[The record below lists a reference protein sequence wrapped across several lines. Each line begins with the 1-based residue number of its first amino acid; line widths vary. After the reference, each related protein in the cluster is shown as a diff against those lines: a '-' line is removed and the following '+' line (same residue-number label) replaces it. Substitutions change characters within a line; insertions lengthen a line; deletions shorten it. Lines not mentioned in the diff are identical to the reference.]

1 MIKLE
6 NNYTQDKYLKYAQDV
21 ISGKQVAGK
30 LIKLS
35 CQRYLDFMNDARYE
49 FRPDKCE
56 RVLSFVGKLKHYQG
70 KCAGK
75 PFVLEEWQ
83 KWIIYSIFGFYYKD
97 SNERLVKKALLTVG
111 RKNGKAISLDT
122 NIPTPFG
129 NRLLRD
135 IHEGD
140 IIFGADGKPTRV
152 LFESEI
158 QYRPCYKILF
168 ENGEEIISADNHRW
182 LVKCRNDKKPDN
194 LVVRTTQEMYD
205 KGIYLQRK
213 DGKGKEYNWRTILTN
228 PVEYEPKE
236 YIVDPYVLGLWL
248 GDGDS
253 AGPEFTTQYQFDD
266 YKIYD
271 YVSKLYGEP
280 TIVSVKHN
288 RNAVILNYNNTRINN
303 HVSKLSSDLKKIGVF
318 KNKHIPEEYKFGS
331 VEQRL
336 SLIQGLMDT
345 DGSVASTHYHQ
356 CEFVQK
362 RKDIVDD
369 VQEIL
374 SSLGIKS
381 KIKEKYVI
389 LNGKKTGPYY
399 RLTFF
404 TDKTLPVFKMKRKYE
419 MLPEHLHKRMKY
431 NTIRD
436 IIPCETV
443 PCKCLTVDNED
454 HLFLC
459 GKQYT
464 VTHNTFLIAAIAL
477 YMLIA
482 DGEPAAQV
490 LNIANN
496 TKQAHLLFEM
506 QQKLVKCLD
515 PKHKYTKT
523 LRDSIQVPK
532 TSSYSQVL
540 SSDSS
545 GHDGSSP
552 STYILDEVHEM
563 KDSKLW
569 DVMISGTGFRVSP
582 LGICISTSGFLL
594 NGFLHNYRDVCID
607 ILEHRKEDDEQFAA
621 IYELDEEDDWKD
633 EHNWIK
639 ANPNLGVTVTKK
651 YLEGQIRSAIN
662 DSALE
667 TSVKTKN
674 FNMWVSS
681 KEIWISDDKIRKV
694 MAPVN
699 LEDYKDEECFMGVD
713 LSAVSDLTS
722 TTIMFPPNPDR
733 EVNPDKFVFKTI
745 IYLPESELTENVNS
759 YLYMIWKRENYLK
772 VTSGNVVDYDFILK
786 DQININDTN
795 YIVNVA
801 YDKWNATQWAIN
813 ATSEG
818 LPLSPYSQALGNF
831 NGPTKTLERLIRTGQ
846 VIIDNNP
853 IVRWAFSNVSLK
865 IDHHENAKPTKAND
879 EKSKKIDP
887 VISMIQSLGGY
898 LSNPRYSDGQ
908 VLTVK

>member
-1 MIKLE
+1 MINLK
-6 NNYTQDKYLKYAQDV
+6 NNYIQDKYLKYAQDV
-21 ISGKQVAGK
+21 VSGKQVAGK
-30 LIKLS
+30 LIRLS
-35 CQRYLDFMNDARYE
+35 CQRYLDLMNDTRYE

-56 RVLSFVGKLKHYQG
+56 RVLSFVSKLKHYQG

-83 KWIIYSIFGFYYKD
+83 KWIIYSIFGFYYRD

-111 RKNGKAISLDT
+111 RKNGKS
-122 NIPTPFG
+122 
-129 NRLLRD
+129 
-135 IHEGD
+135 
-140 IIFGADGKPTRV
+140 
-152 LFESEI
+152 
-158 QYRPCYKILF
+158 
-168 ENGEEIISADNHRW
+168 
-182 LVKCRNDKKPDN
+182 
-194 LVVRTTQEMYD
+194 
-205 KGIYLQRK
+205 
-213 DGKGKEYNWRTILTN
+213 
-228 PVEYEPKE
+228 
-236 YIVDPYVLGLWL
+236 
-248 GDGDS
+248 
-253 AGPEFTTQYQFDD
+253 
-266 YKIYD
+266 
-271 YVSKLYGEP
+271 
-280 TIVSVKHN
+280 
-288 RNAVILNYNNTRINN
+288 
-303 HVSKLSSDLKKIGVF
+303 
-318 KNKHIPEEYKFGS
+318 
-331 VEQRL
+331 
-336 SLIQGLMDT
+336 
-345 DGSVASTHYHQ
+345 
-356 CEFVQK
+356 
-362 RKDIVDD
+362 
-369 VQEIL
+369 
-374 SSLGIKS
+374 
-381 KIKEKYVI
+381 
-389 LNGKKTGPYY
+389 
-399 RLTFF
+399 
-404 TDKTLPVFKMKRKYE
+404 
-419 MLPEHLHKRMKY
+419 
-431 NTIRD
+431 
-436 IIPCETV
+436 
-443 PCKCLTVDNED
+443 
-454 HLFLC
+454 
-459 GKQYT
+459 
-464 VTHNTFLIAAIAL
+464 FLIAAMAL

-621 IYELDEEDDWKD
+621 IYELDDEDDWKD
-633 EHNWIK
+633 EKNWVK
-639 ANPNLGVTVTKK
+639 ANPNLDVTVTRK

-667 TSVKTKN
+667 VSVKTKN

-694 MAPVN
+694 MSPVN
-699 LEDYKDEECFMGVD
+699 LDDYKDEDCFMGVD

-722 TTIMFPPNPDR
+722 TTVMFPPNPDR
-733 EVNPDKFVFKTI
+733 EINPDKFVFKTI

-772 VTSGNVVDYDFILK
+772 VTSGNVVDYDYILK
-786 DQININDTN
+786 DQININDKN
-795 YIVNVA
+795 YVVNVA

-813 ATSEG
+813 ATEEG
-818 LPLSPYSQALGNF
+818 LPLTPYSQALGNF
-831 NGPTKTLERLIRTGQ
+831 NGPTKTLERLIRTGM
-846 VIIDNNP
+846 VVIDNNP
-853 IVRWAFSNVSLK
+853 IVRWAFSNVTLK
-865 IDHHENAKPTKAND
+865 LDQHENAKPTKANN

-898 LSNPRYSDGQ
+898 LENPRYSDGQ
-908 VLTVK
+908 VLAVK

>member
-1 MIKLE
+1 MINLK
-6 NNYTQDKYLKYAQDV
+6 NNYIQDKYLKYAQDV
-21 ISGKQVAGK
+21 VSGKQVAGK

-35 CQRYLDFMNDARYE
+35 CQRYLDFMNDTRYE

-56 RVLSFVGKLKHYQG
+56 RVLSFVSKLKHYQG

-83 KWIIYSIFGFYYKD
+83 KWIIYSIFGFYYRD

-111 RKNGKAISLDT
+111 RKNGKS
-122 NIPTPFG
+122 
-129 NRLLRD
+129 
-135 IHEGD
+135 
-140 IIFGADGKPTRV
+140 
-152 LFESEI
+152 
-158 QYRPCYKILF
+158 
-168 ENGEEIISADNHRW
+168 
-182 LVKCRNDKKPDN
+182 
-194 LVVRTTQEMYD
+194 
-205 KGIYLQRK
+205 
-213 DGKGKEYNWRTILTN
+213 
-228 PVEYEPKE
+228 
-236 YIVDPYVLGLWL
+236 
-248 GDGDS
+248 
-253 AGPEFTTQYQFDD
+253 
-266 YKIYD
+266 
-271 YVSKLYGEP
+271 
-280 TIVSVKHN
+280 
-288 RNAVILNYNNTRINN
+288 
-303 HVSKLSSDLKKIGVF
+303 
-318 KNKHIPEEYKFGS
+318 
-331 VEQRL
+331 
-336 SLIQGLMDT
+336 
-345 DGSVASTHYHQ
+345 
-356 CEFVQK
+356 
-362 RKDIVDD
+362 
-369 VQEIL
+369 
-374 SSLGIKS
+374 
-381 KIKEKYVI
+381 
-389 LNGKKTGPYY
+389 
-399 RLTFF
+399 
-404 TDKTLPVFKMKRKYE
+404 
-419 MLPEHLHKRMKY
+419 
-431 NTIRD
+431 
-436 IIPCETV
+436 
-443 PCKCLTVDNED
+443 
-454 HLFLC
+454 
-459 GKQYT
+459 
-464 VTHNTFLIAAIAL
+464 FLIAAMAL

-569 DVMISGTGFRVSP
+569 DVMVSGTGFRVSP

-621 IYELDEEDDWKD
+621 IYELDDEDDWKD
-633 EHNWIK
+633 EKNWVK
-639 ANPNLGVTVTKK
+639 ANPNLDVTVTRK

-667 TSVKTKN
+667 VSVKTKN

-694 MAPVN
+694 MSPVN
-699 LEDYKDEECFMGVD
+699 LDDYKDEDCFMGVD

-733 EVNPDKFVFKTI
+733 EINPDKFVFKTI

-772 VTSGNVVDYDFILK
+772 VTSGNVVDYDYILK
-786 DQININDTN
+786 DQININDKN
-795 YIVNVA
+795 YVVNVA

-813 ATSEG
+813 ATEEG
-818 LPLSPYSQALGNF
+818 LPLTPYSQALGNF
-831 NGPTKTLERLIRTGQ
+831 NGPTKTLERLIRTGM
-846 VIIDNNP
+846 VVIDNNP
-853 IVRWAFSNVSLK
+853 IVRWAFSNVTLK
-865 IDHHENAKPTKAND
+865 LDQHENAKPTKANND
-879 EKSKKIDP
+879 KSKKIDP

-898 LSNPRYSDGQ
+898 LENPRYSDGQ
-908 VLTVK
+908 VLAVK

>member
-97 SNERLVKKALLTVG
+97 SNERLVKKALITVG
-111 RKNGKAISLDT
+111 RKNGKSM
-122 NIPTPFG
+122 
-129 NRLLRD
+129 
-135 IHEGD
+135 
-140 IIFGADGKPTRV
+140 
-152 LFESEI
+152 
-158 QYRPCYKILF
+158 Q
-168 ENGEEIISADNHRW
+168 
-182 LVKCRNDKKPDN
+182 
-194 LVVRTTQEMYD
+194 
-205 KGIYLQRK
+205 
-213 DGKGKEYNWRTILTN
+213 
-228 PVEYEPKE
+228 
-236 YIVDPYVLGLWL
+236 
-248 GDGDS
+248 
-253 AGPEFTTQYQFDD
+253 
-266 YKIYD
+266 
-271 YVSKLYGEP
+271 
-280 TIVSVKHN
+280 
-288 RNAVILNYNNTRINN
+288 
-303 HVSKLSSDLKKIGVF
+303 
-318 KNKHIPEEYKFGS
+318 
-331 VEQRL
+331 
-336 SLIQGLMDT
+336 
-345 DGSVASTHYHQ
+345 
-356 CEFVQK
+356 
-362 RKDIVDD
+362 
-369 VQEIL
+369 
-374 SSLGIKS
+374 
-381 KIKEKYVI
+381 
-389 LNGKKTGPYY
+389 
-399 RLTFF
+399 
-404 TDKTLPVFKMKRKYE
+404 
-419 MLPEHLHKRMKY
+419 
-431 NTIRD
+431 
-436 IIPCETV
+436 
-443 PCKCLTVDNED
+443 
-454 HLFLC
+454 
-459 GKQYT
+459 
-464 VTHNTFLIAAIAL
+464 IAAMAL

-569 DVMISGTGFRVSP
+569 DVMVSGTGFRVSP

-621 IYELDEEDDWKD
+621 IYELDDEDDWKD
-633 EHNWIK
+633 EKNWVK
-639 ANPNLGVTVTKK
+639 ANPNLDVTVTRK

-667 TSVKTKN
+667 VSVKTKN

-898 LSNPRYSDGQ
+898 LENPRYSDGQ
-908 VLTVK
+908 VLAVK

>member
-1 MIKLE
+1 MINLK
-6 NNYTQDKYLKYAQDV
+6 NNYIQDKYLKYAQDV
-21 ISGKQVAGK
+21 VSGKQVAGK
-30 LIKLS
+30 LIRLS
-35 CQRYLDFMNDARYE
+35 CQRYLDLMNDTRYE

-56 RVLSFVGKLKHYQG
+56 RVLSFVSKLKHYQG

-83 KWIIYSIFGFYYKD
+83 KWIIYSIFGFYYRD

-111 RKNGKAISLDT
+111 RKNGKS
-122 NIPTPFG
+122 
-129 NRLLRD
+129 
-135 IHEGD
+135 
-140 IIFGADGKPTRV
+140 
-152 LFESEI
+152 
-158 QYRPCYKILF
+158 
-168 ENGEEIISADNHRW
+168 
-182 LVKCRNDKKPDN
+182 
-194 LVVRTTQEMYD
+194 
-205 KGIYLQRK
+205 
-213 DGKGKEYNWRTILTN
+213 
-228 PVEYEPKE
+228 
-236 YIVDPYVLGLWL
+236 
-248 GDGDS
+248 
-253 AGPEFTTQYQFDD
+253 
-266 YKIYD
+266 
-271 YVSKLYGEP
+271 
-280 TIVSVKHN
+280 
-288 RNAVILNYNNTRINN
+288 
-303 HVSKLSSDLKKIGVF
+303 
-318 KNKHIPEEYKFGS
+318 
-331 VEQRL
+331 
-336 SLIQGLMDT
+336 
-345 DGSVASTHYHQ
+345 
-356 CEFVQK
+356 
-362 RKDIVDD
+362 
-369 VQEIL
+369 
-374 SSLGIKS
+374 
-381 KIKEKYVI
+381 
-389 LNGKKTGPYY
+389 
-399 RLTFF
+399 
-404 TDKTLPVFKMKRKYE
+404 
-419 MLPEHLHKRMKY
+419 
-431 NTIRD
+431 
-436 IIPCETV
+436 
-443 PCKCLTVDNED
+443 
-454 HLFLC
+454 
-459 GKQYT
+459 
-464 VTHNTFLIAAIAL
+464 FLIAAMAL

-621 IYELDEEDDWKD
+621 IYELDDEDDWTD
-633 EHNWIK
+633 EKNWVK
-639 ANPNLGVTVTKK
+639 ANPNLDVTVTRK

-667 TSVKTKN
+667 VSVKTKN

-694 MAPVN
+694 MSPVN
-699 LEDYKDEECFMGVD
+699 LDDYKDEDCFMGVD

-733 EVNPDKFVFKTI
+733 EINPDKFVFKTI

-772 VTSGNVVDYDFILK
+772 VTSGNVVDYDYILK
-786 DQININDTN
+786 DQININDKN
-795 YIVNVA
+795 YVVNVA

-813 ATSEG
+813 ATEEG
-818 LPLSPYSQALGNF
+818 LPLTPYSQALGNF
-831 NGPTKTLERLIRTGQ
+831 NGPTKTLERLIRTGM
-846 VIIDNNP
+846 VVIDNNP
-853 IVRWAFSNVSLK
+853 IVRWAFSNVTLK
-865 IDHHENAKPTKAND
+865 LDQHENAKPTKANN

-898 LSNPRYSDGQ
+898 LENPRYSDGQ
-908 VLTVK
+908 VLAVK

>member
-1 MIKLE
+1 MINLN
-6 NNYTQDKYLKYAQDV
+6 NNYIQDKYLKYAHDV
-21 ISGKQVAGK
+21 VSGKQVAGK
-30 LIKLS
+30 LIRLA
-35 CQRYLDFMNDARYE
+35 CQRYLDLMNDTRYE

-56 RVLSFVGKLKHYQG
+56 RVLNFTSKLKHYQG

-97 SNERLVKKALLTVG
+97 SNERLVKKALITVA
-111 RKNGKAISLDT
+111 RKNGKS
-122 NIPTPFG
+122 F
-129 NRLLRD
+129 
-135 IHEGD
+135 
-140 IIFGADGKPTRV
+140 
-152 LFESEI
+152 
-158 QYRPCYKILF
+158 Q
-168 ENGEEIISADNHRW
+168 
-182 LVKCRNDKKPDN
+182 
-194 LVVRTTQEMYD
+194 
-205 KGIYLQRK
+205 
-213 DGKGKEYNWRTILTN
+213 
-228 PVEYEPKE
+228 
-236 YIVDPYVLGLWL
+236 
-248 GDGDS
+248 
-253 AGPEFTTQYQFDD
+253 
-266 YKIYD
+266 
-271 YVSKLYGEP
+271 
-280 TIVSVKHN
+280 
-288 RNAVILNYNNTRINN
+288 
-303 HVSKLSSDLKKIGVF
+303 
-318 KNKHIPEEYKFGS
+318 
-331 VEQRL
+331 
-336 SLIQGLMDT
+336 
-345 DGSVASTHYHQ
+345 
-356 CEFVQK
+356 
-362 RKDIVDD
+362 
-369 VQEIL
+369 
-374 SSLGIKS
+374 
-381 KIKEKYVI
+381 
-389 LNGKKTGPYY
+389 
-399 RLTFF
+399 
-404 TDKTLPVFKMKRKYE
+404 
-419 MLPEHLHKRMKY
+419 
-431 NTIRD
+431 
-436 IIPCETV
+436 
-443 PCKCLTVDNED
+443 
-454 HLFLC
+454 
-459 GKQYT
+459 
-464 VTHNTFLIAAIAL
+464 IAAIAL

-523 LRDSIQVPK
+523 LRDSIQVQK

-621 IYELDEEDDWKD
+621 IYELDDEDDWKD
-633 EHNWIK
+633 EKNWVK
-639 ANPNLGVTVTKK
+639 ANPNLDVTVTRK

-667 TSVKTKN
+667 VSVKTKN

-694 MAPVN
+694 MSPVN
-699 LEDYKDEECFMGVD
+699 LDDYKDEDCFMGVD

-722 TTIMFPPNPDR
+722 TTVMFPPNPDR
-733 EVNPDKFVFKTI
+733 EINPDKFVFKTI

-772 VTSGNVVDYDFILK
+772 VTSGNVVDYDYILK
-786 DQININDTN
+786 DQININDKN
-795 YIVNVA
+795 YVVNVA

-813 ATSEG
+813 ATEEG
-818 LPLSPYSQALGNF
+818 LPLTPYSQALGNF
-831 NGPTKTLERLIRTGQ
+831 NGPTKTLERLIRTGM
-846 VIIDNNP
+846 VVIDNNP
-853 IVRWAFSNVSLK
+853 IVRWAFSNVTLK
-865 IDHHENAKPTKAND
+865 LDQHENAKPTKANG

-898 LSNPRYSDGQ
+898 LENPRYSDGQ
-908 VLTVK
+908 VLAVK

>member
-1 MIKLE
+1 MINLK
-6 NNYTQDKYLKYAQDV
+6 NNYIQDKYLKYAHDV
-21 ISGKQVAGK
+21 VSGKQVAGK

-35 CQRYLDFMNDARYE
+35 CQRYLDLMNDTRYE

-56 RVLSFVGKLKHYQG
+56 RVLSFISKLKHYQG

-97 SNERLVKKALLTVG
+97 SNERLVKKALITVG
-111 RKNGKAISLDT
+111 RKNGKSM
-122 NIPTPFG
+122 
-129 NRLLRD
+129 
-135 IHEGD
+135 
-140 IIFGADGKPTRV
+140 
-152 LFESEI
+152 
-158 QYRPCYKILF
+158 Q
-168 ENGEEIISADNHRW
+168 
-182 LVKCRNDKKPDN
+182 
-194 LVVRTTQEMYD
+194 
-205 KGIYLQRK
+205 
-213 DGKGKEYNWRTILTN
+213 
-228 PVEYEPKE
+228 
-236 YIVDPYVLGLWL
+236 
-248 GDGDS
+248 
-253 AGPEFTTQYQFDD
+253 
-266 YKIYD
+266 
-271 YVSKLYGEP
+271 
-280 TIVSVKHN
+280 
-288 RNAVILNYNNTRINN
+288 
-303 HVSKLSSDLKKIGVF
+303 
-318 KNKHIPEEYKFGS
+318 
-331 VEQRL
+331 
-336 SLIQGLMDT
+336 
-345 DGSVASTHYHQ
+345 
-356 CEFVQK
+356 
-362 RKDIVDD
+362 
-369 VQEIL
+369 
-374 SSLGIKS
+374 
-381 KIKEKYVI
+381 
-389 LNGKKTGPYY
+389 
-399 RLTFF
+399 
-404 TDKTLPVFKMKRKYE
+404 
-419 MLPEHLHKRMKY
+419 
-431 NTIRD
+431 
-436 IIPCETV
+436 
-443 PCKCLTVDNED
+443 
-454 HLFLC
+454 
-459 GKQYT
+459 
-464 VTHNTFLIAAIAL
+464 IAAMAL

-621 IYELDEEDDWKD
+621 IYELDDEDDWKD
-633 EHNWIK
+633 EKNWVK
-639 ANPNLGVTVTKK
+639 ANPNLDVTVTRK
-651 YLEGQIRSAIN
+651 YLGGQIRSAIN

-667 TSVKTKN
+667 VSVKTKN

-694 MAPVN
+694 MSPVN
-699 LEDYKDEECFMGVD
+699 LDDYKDEDCFMGVD

-722 TTIMFPPNPDR
+722 TTVMFPPNPDR
-733 EVNPDKFVFKTI
+733 EINPDKFVFKTI

-772 VTSGNVVDYDFILK
+772 VTSGNVVDYDYILK
-786 DQININDTN
+786 DQININDKN
-795 YIVNVA
+795 YVVNVA

-813 ATSEG
+813 ATEEG
-818 LPLSPYSQALGNF
+818 LPLTPYSQALGNF
-831 NGPTKTLERLIRTGQ
+831 NGPTKTLERLIRTGM
-846 VIIDNNP
+846 VVIDNNP
-853 IVRWAFSNVSLK
+853 IVRWAFSNVTLK
-865 IDHHENAKPTKAND
+865 LDQHENAKPTKANN

-898 LSNPRYSDGQ
+898 LENPRYSDGQ
-908 VLTVK
+908 VLAVK

>member
-1 MIKLE
+1 MINLK
-6 NNYTQDKYLKYAQDV
+6 NNYIQDKYLKYAQDV
-21 ISGKQVAGK
+21 VSGKQVAGK
-30 LIKLS
+30 LIRLS
-35 CQRYLDFMNDARYE
+35 CQRYLDLMNDTRYE

-56 RVLSFVGKLKHYQG
+56 RVLSFVSKLKHYQG

-83 KWIIYSIFGFYYKD
+83 KWIIYSIFGFYYRD

-111 RKNGKAISLDT
+111 RKNGKS
-122 NIPTPFG
+122 
-129 NRLLRD
+129 
-135 IHEGD
+135 
-140 IIFGADGKPTRV
+140 
-152 LFESEI
+152 
-158 QYRPCYKILF
+158 
-168 ENGEEIISADNHRW
+168 
-182 LVKCRNDKKPDN
+182 
-194 LVVRTTQEMYD
+194 
-205 KGIYLQRK
+205 
-213 DGKGKEYNWRTILTN
+213 
-228 PVEYEPKE
+228 
-236 YIVDPYVLGLWL
+236 
-248 GDGDS
+248 
-253 AGPEFTTQYQFDD
+253 
-266 YKIYD
+266 
-271 YVSKLYGEP
+271 
-280 TIVSVKHN
+280 
-288 RNAVILNYNNTRINN
+288 
-303 HVSKLSSDLKKIGVF
+303 
-318 KNKHIPEEYKFGS
+318 
-331 VEQRL
+331 
-336 SLIQGLMDT
+336 
-345 DGSVASTHYHQ
+345 
-356 CEFVQK
+356 
-362 RKDIVDD
+362 
-369 VQEIL
+369 
-374 SSLGIKS
+374 
-381 KIKEKYVI
+381 
-389 LNGKKTGPYY
+389 
-399 RLTFF
+399 
-404 TDKTLPVFKMKRKYE
+404 
-419 MLPEHLHKRMKY
+419 
-431 NTIRD
+431 
-436 IIPCETV
+436 
-443 PCKCLTVDNED
+443 
-454 HLFLC
+454 
-459 GKQYT
+459 
-464 VTHNTFLIAAIAL
+464 FLIAAMAL

-621 IYELDEEDDWKD
+621 IYELDEDDDWTD
-633 EHNWIK
+633 EKNWVK
-639 ANPNLGVTVTKK
+639 ANPNLDVTVTRK

-667 TSVKTKN
+667 VSVKTKN

-694 MAPVN
+694 MSPVN
-699 LEDYKDEECFMGVD
+699 LDDYKDEDCFMGVD

-722 TTIMFPPNPDR
+722 TTVMFPPNPDR
-733 EVNPDKFVFKTI
+733 EINPDKFVFKTI

-772 VTSGNVVDYDFILK
+772 VTSGNVVDYDYILK
-786 DQININDTN
+786 DQININDKN
-795 YIVNVA
+795 YVVNVA

-813 ATSEG
+813 ATEEG
-818 LPLSPYSQALGNF
+818 LPLTPYSQALGNF
-831 NGPTKTLERLIRTGQ
+831 NGPTKTLERLIRTGM
-846 VIIDNNP
+846 VVIDNNP
-853 IVRWAFSNVSLK
+853 IVRWAFSNVTLK
-865 IDHHENAKPTKAND
+865 LDQHENAKPTKANND
-879 EKSKKIDP
+879 KSKKIDP

-898 LSNPRYSDGQ
+898 LENPRYSDGQ
-908 VLTVK
+908 VLAVK

>member
-1 MIKLE
+1 MINLK
-6 NNYTQDKYLKYAQDV
+6 NNYIQDKYLKYAQDV
-21 ISGKQVAGK
+21 VSGKQVAGK
-30 LIKLS
+30 IIRLA

-56 RVLSFVGKLKHYQG
+56 RVLSFISKLKHYQG

-97 SNERLVKKALLTVG
+97 SNERLVKKALITVG
-111 RKNGKAISLDT
+111 RKNGKSM
-122 NIPTPFG
+122 
-129 NRLLRD
+129 
-135 IHEGD
+135 
-140 IIFGADGKPTRV
+140 
-152 LFESEI
+152 
-158 QYRPCYKILF
+158 Q
-168 ENGEEIISADNHRW
+168 
-182 LVKCRNDKKPDN
+182 
-194 LVVRTTQEMYD
+194 
-205 KGIYLQRK
+205 
-213 DGKGKEYNWRTILTN
+213 
-228 PVEYEPKE
+228 
-236 YIVDPYVLGLWL
+236 
-248 GDGDS
+248 
-253 AGPEFTTQYQFDD
+253 
-266 YKIYD
+266 
-271 YVSKLYGEP
+271 
-280 TIVSVKHN
+280 
-288 RNAVILNYNNTRINN
+288 
-303 HVSKLSSDLKKIGVF
+303 
-318 KNKHIPEEYKFGS
+318 
-331 VEQRL
+331 
-336 SLIQGLMDT
+336 
-345 DGSVASTHYHQ
+345 
-356 CEFVQK
+356 
-362 RKDIVDD
+362 
-369 VQEIL
+369 
-374 SSLGIKS
+374 
-381 KIKEKYVI
+381 
-389 LNGKKTGPYY
+389 
-399 RLTFF
+399 
-404 TDKTLPVFKMKRKYE
+404 
-419 MLPEHLHKRMKY
+419 
-431 NTIRD
+431 
-436 IIPCETV
+436 
-443 PCKCLTVDNED
+443 
-454 HLFLC
+454 
-459 GKQYT
+459 
-464 VTHNTFLIAAIAL
+464 IAAMAL

-523 LRDSIQVPK
+523 LRDSIQVQK

-569 DVMISGTGFRVSP
+569 DVMVSGTGFRVSP

-621 IYELDEEDDWKD
+621 IYELDDEDDWKD
-633 EHNWIK
+633 EKNWVK
-639 ANPNLGVTVTKK
+639 ANPNLDVTVTRK

-667 TSVKTKN
+667 VSVKTKN

-694 MAPVN
+694 MSPVN
-699 LEDYKDEECFMGVD
+699 LDDYKDEDCFMGVD

-722 TTIMFPPNPDR
+722 TTVMFPPNPDR
-733 EVNPDKFVFKTI
+733 EINPDKFVFKTI

-772 VTSGNVVDYDFILK
+772 VTSGNVVDYDYILK
-786 DQININDTN
+786 DQININDKN
-795 YIVNVA
+795 YVVNVA

-813 ATSEG
+813 ATEEG
-818 LPLSPYSQALGNF
+818 LPLTPYSQALGNF
-831 NGPTKTLERLIRTGQ
+831 NGPTKTLERLIRTGM
-846 VIIDNNP
+846 VVIDNNP
-853 IVRWAFSNVSLK
+853 IVRWAFSNVTLK
-865 IDHHENAKPTKAND
+865 LDQHENAKPTKANN

-898 LSNPRYSDGQ
+898 LENPRYSDGQ
-908 VLTVK
+908 VLAVK

>member
-30 LIKLS
+30 IIRLA

-56 RVLSFVGKLKHYQG
+56 RVLSFVSKLKHYQG

-111 RKNGKAISLDT
+111 RKNGKS
-122 NIPTPFG
+122 
-129 NRLLRD
+129 
-135 IHEGD
+135 
-140 IIFGADGKPTRV
+140 
-152 LFESEI
+152 
-158 QYRPCYKILF
+158 
-168 ENGEEIISADNHRW
+168 
-182 LVKCRNDKKPDN
+182 
-194 LVVRTTQEMYD
+194 
-205 KGIYLQRK
+205 
-213 DGKGKEYNWRTILTN
+213 
-228 PVEYEPKE
+228 
-236 YIVDPYVLGLWL
+236 
-248 GDGDS
+248 
-253 AGPEFTTQYQFDD
+253 
-266 YKIYD
+266 
-271 YVSKLYGEP
+271 
-280 TIVSVKHN
+280 
-288 RNAVILNYNNTRINN
+288 
-303 HVSKLSSDLKKIGVF
+303 
-318 KNKHIPEEYKFGS
+318 
-331 VEQRL
+331 
-336 SLIQGLMDT
+336 
-345 DGSVASTHYHQ
+345 
-356 CEFVQK
+356 
-362 RKDIVDD
+362 
-369 VQEIL
+369 
-374 SSLGIKS
+374 
-381 KIKEKYVI
+381 
-389 LNGKKTGPYY
+389 
-399 RLTFF
+399 
-404 TDKTLPVFKMKRKYE
+404 
-419 MLPEHLHKRMKY
+419 
-431 NTIRD
+431 
-436 IIPCETV
+436 
-443 PCKCLTVDNED
+443 
-454 HLFLC
+454 
-459 GKQYT
+459 
-464 VTHNTFLIAAIAL
+464 FLIAAIAL

-569 DVMISGTGFRVSP
+569 DVMVSGTGFRVSP

-594 NGFLHNYRDVCID
+594 NGFLHTYRDVCID

-633 EHNWIK
+633 EHNWVK

-722 TTIMFPPNPDR
+722 TTVMFPPNPDR
-733 EVNPDKFVFKTI
+733 EINPDKFVFKTI

>member
-1 MIKLE
+1 MINLK
-6 NNYTQDKYLKYAQDV
+6 NNYIQDKYLKYAQDV
-21 ISGKQVAGK
+21 VSGKQVAGK
-30 LIKLS
+30 LIRLS
-35 CQRYLDFMNDARYE
+35 CQRYLDLMNDTRYE

-56 RVLSFVGKLKHYQG
+56 RVLSFISKLKHYQG

-97 SNERLVKKALLTVG
+97 SNERLVKKALITVG
-111 RKNGKAISLDT
+111 RKNGKSM
-122 NIPTPFG
+122 
-129 NRLLRD
+129 
-135 IHEGD
+135 
-140 IIFGADGKPTRV
+140 
-152 LFESEI
+152 
-158 QYRPCYKILF
+158 Q
-168 ENGEEIISADNHRW
+168 
-182 LVKCRNDKKPDN
+182 
-194 LVVRTTQEMYD
+194 
-205 KGIYLQRK
+205 
-213 DGKGKEYNWRTILTN
+213 
-228 PVEYEPKE
+228 
-236 YIVDPYVLGLWL
+236 
-248 GDGDS
+248 
-253 AGPEFTTQYQFDD
+253 
-266 YKIYD
+266 
-271 YVSKLYGEP
+271 
-280 TIVSVKHN
+280 
-288 RNAVILNYNNTRINN
+288 
-303 HVSKLSSDLKKIGVF
+303 
-318 KNKHIPEEYKFGS
+318 
-331 VEQRL
+331 
-336 SLIQGLMDT
+336 
-345 DGSVASTHYHQ
+345 
-356 CEFVQK
+356 
-362 RKDIVDD
+362 
-369 VQEIL
+369 
-374 SSLGIKS
+374 
-381 KIKEKYVI
+381 
-389 LNGKKTGPYY
+389 
-399 RLTFF
+399 
-404 TDKTLPVFKMKRKYE
+404 
-419 MLPEHLHKRMKY
+419 
-431 NTIRD
+431 
-436 IIPCETV
+436 
-443 PCKCLTVDNED
+443 
-454 HLFLC
+454 
-459 GKQYT
+459 
-464 VTHNTFLIAAIAL
+464 IAAMAL

-621 IYELDEEDDWKD
+621 IYELDDEDDWKD
-633 EHNWIK
+633 EKNWVK
-639 ANPNLGVTVTKK
+639 ANPNLDVTVTRK

-667 TSVKTKN
+667 VSVKTKN

-694 MAPVN
+694 MSPVN
-699 LEDYKDEECFMGVD
+699 LDDYKDEDCFMGVD

-733 EVNPDKFVFKTI
+733 KINPDKFVFKTI

-772 VTSGNVVDYDFILK
+772 VTSGNVVDYDYILK
-786 DQININDTN
+786 DQININDKN
-795 YIVNVA
+795 YVVNVA

-813 ATSEG
+813 ATEEG
-818 LPLSPYSQALGNF
+818 LPLTPYSQALGNF
-831 NGPTKTLERLIRTGQ
+831 NGPTKTLERLIRTGM
-846 VIIDNNP
+846 VVIDNNP
-853 IVRWAFSNVSLK
+853 IVRWAFSNVTLK
-865 IDHHENAKPTKAND
+865 LDQHENAKPTKANN

-898 LSNPRYSDGQ
+898 LENPRYSDGQ
-908 VLTVK
+908 VLAVK

>member
-1 MIKLE
+1 MINLK
-6 NNYTQDKYLKYAQDV
+6 NNYIQDKYLKYAQDV
-21 ISGKQVAGK
+21 VSGKQVAGK
-30 LIKLS
+30 IIRLA
-35 CQRYLDFMNDARYE
+35 CRRYLDFMNDTRYE

-56 RVLSFVGKLKHYQG
+56 RVLSFISKLKHYQG

-83 KWIIYSIFGFYYKD
+83 KWIIYSIFGFYYKG
-97 SNERLVKKALLTVG
+97 SNERLVKKALITVG
-111 RKNGKAISLDT
+111 RKNGKSM
-122 NIPTPFG
+122 
-129 NRLLRD
+129 
-135 IHEGD
+135 
-140 IIFGADGKPTRV
+140 
-152 LFESEI
+152 
-158 QYRPCYKILF
+158 Q
-168 ENGEEIISADNHRW
+168 
-182 LVKCRNDKKPDN
+182 
-194 LVVRTTQEMYD
+194 
-205 KGIYLQRK
+205 
-213 DGKGKEYNWRTILTN
+213 
-228 PVEYEPKE
+228 
-236 YIVDPYVLGLWL
+236 
-248 GDGDS
+248 
-253 AGPEFTTQYQFDD
+253 
-266 YKIYD
+266 
-271 YVSKLYGEP
+271 
-280 TIVSVKHN
+280 
-288 RNAVILNYNNTRINN
+288 
-303 HVSKLSSDLKKIGVF
+303 
-318 KNKHIPEEYKFGS
+318 
-331 VEQRL
+331 
-336 SLIQGLMDT
+336 
-345 DGSVASTHYHQ
+345 
-356 CEFVQK
+356 
-362 RKDIVDD
+362 
-369 VQEIL
+369 
-374 SSLGIKS
+374 
-381 KIKEKYVI
+381 
-389 LNGKKTGPYY
+389 
-399 RLTFF
+399 
-404 TDKTLPVFKMKRKYE
+404 
-419 MLPEHLHKRMKY
+419 
-431 NTIRD
+431 
-436 IIPCETV
+436 
-443 PCKCLTVDNED
+443 
-454 HLFLC
+454 
-459 GKQYT
+459 
-464 VTHNTFLIAAIAL
+464 IAAIAL

-621 IYELDEEDDWKD
+621 IYELDDEDDWKD
-633 EHNWIK
+633 EKNWVK
-639 ANPNLGVTVTKK
+639 ANPNLDVTVTRK

-667 TSVKTKN
+667 VSVKTKN

-694 MAPVN
+694 MSPVN
-699 LEDYKDEECFMGVD
+699 LDDYKDEDCFMGVD

-722 TTIMFPPNPDR
+722 TTVMFPPNPDR
-733 EVNPDKFVFKTI
+733 KINPDKFVFKTI

-772 VTSGNVVDYDFILK
+772 VTSGNVVDYDYILK
-786 DQININDTN
+786 DQININDKN
-795 YIVNVA
+795 YVVNVA

-813 ATSEG
+813 ATEEG
-818 LPLSPYSQALGNF
+818 LPLTPYSQALGNF
-831 NGPTKTLERLIRTGQ
+831 NGPTKTLERLIRTGM
-846 VIIDNNP
+846 VVIDNNP
-853 IVRWAFSNVSLK
+853 IVRWAFSNVTLK
-865 IDHHENAKPTKAND
+865 LDQHENAKPTKANN

-898 LSNPRYSDGQ
+898 LENPRYSDGQ
-908 VLTVK
+908 VLAVK

>member
-56 RVLSFVGKLKHYQG
+56 RVLSFVSKLKHYQG

-97 SNERLVKKALLTVG
+97 SNERLVKKALITVG
-111 RKNGKAISLDT
+111 RKNGKSM
-122 NIPTPFG
+122 
-129 NRLLRD
+129 
-135 IHEGD
+135 
-140 IIFGADGKPTRV
+140 
-152 LFESEI
+152 
-158 QYRPCYKILF
+158 Q
-168 ENGEEIISADNHRW
+168 
-182 LVKCRNDKKPDN
+182 
-194 LVVRTTQEMYD
+194 
-205 KGIYLQRK
+205 
-213 DGKGKEYNWRTILTN
+213 
-228 PVEYEPKE
+228 
-236 YIVDPYVLGLWL
+236 
-248 GDGDS
+248 
-253 AGPEFTTQYQFDD
+253 
-266 YKIYD
+266 
-271 YVSKLYGEP
+271 
-280 TIVSVKHN
+280 
-288 RNAVILNYNNTRINN
+288 
-303 HVSKLSSDLKKIGVF
+303 
-318 KNKHIPEEYKFGS
+318 
-331 VEQRL
+331 
-336 SLIQGLMDT
+336 
-345 DGSVASTHYHQ
+345 
-356 CEFVQK
+356 
-362 RKDIVDD
+362 
-369 VQEIL
+369 
-374 SSLGIKS
+374 
-381 KIKEKYVI
+381 
-389 LNGKKTGPYY
+389 
-399 RLTFF
+399 
-404 TDKTLPVFKMKRKYE
+404 
-419 MLPEHLHKRMKY
+419 
-431 NTIRD
+431 
-436 IIPCETV
+436 
-443 PCKCLTVDNED
+443 
-454 HLFLC
+454 
-459 GKQYT
+459 
-464 VTHNTFLIAAIAL
+464 IAAIAL

-569 DVMISGTGFRVSP
+569 DVMVSGTGFRVSP
-582 LGICISTSGFLL
+582 LGICISTSGFYL

-713 LSAVSDLTS
+713 LSSVSDLTS

>member
-1 MIKLE
+1 MINLK

-21 ISGKQVAGK
+21 VSGKQVAGK
-30 LIKLS
+30 LIRLS
-35 CQRYLDFMNDARYE
+35 CQRYLDLMNDTRYE

-56 RVLSFVGKLKHYQG
+56 RVLSFISKLKHYQG

-97 SNERLVKKALLTVG
+97 SNERLVKKALITVG
-111 RKNGKAISLDT
+111 RKNGKSM
-122 NIPTPFG
+122 
-129 NRLLRD
+129 
-135 IHEGD
+135 
-140 IIFGADGKPTRV
+140 
-152 LFESEI
+152 
-158 QYRPCYKILF
+158 Q
-168 ENGEEIISADNHRW
+168 
-182 LVKCRNDKKPDN
+182 
-194 LVVRTTQEMYD
+194 
-205 KGIYLQRK
+205 
-213 DGKGKEYNWRTILTN
+213 
-228 PVEYEPKE
+228 
-236 YIVDPYVLGLWL
+236 
-248 GDGDS
+248 
-253 AGPEFTTQYQFDD
+253 
-266 YKIYD
+266 
-271 YVSKLYGEP
+271 
-280 TIVSVKHN
+280 
-288 RNAVILNYNNTRINN
+288 
-303 HVSKLSSDLKKIGVF
+303 
-318 KNKHIPEEYKFGS
+318 
-331 VEQRL
+331 
-336 SLIQGLMDT
+336 
-345 DGSVASTHYHQ
+345 
-356 CEFVQK
+356 
-362 RKDIVDD
+362 
-369 VQEIL
+369 
-374 SSLGIKS
+374 
-381 KIKEKYVI
+381 
-389 LNGKKTGPYY
+389 
-399 RLTFF
+399 
-404 TDKTLPVFKMKRKYE
+404 
-419 MLPEHLHKRMKY
+419 
-431 NTIRD
+431 
-436 IIPCETV
+436 
-443 PCKCLTVDNED
+443 
-454 HLFLC
+454 
-459 GKQYT
+459 
-464 VTHNTFLIAAIAL
+464 IAAMAL

-569 DVMISGTGFRVSP
+569 DVMVSGTGFRVSP

-621 IYELDEEDDWKD
+621 IYELDEDDDWTD
-633 EHNWIK
+633 EKNWVK
-639 ANPNLGVTVTKK
+639 ANPNLDVTVTRK

-667 TSVKTKN
+667 VSVKTKN

-694 MAPVN
+694 MSSVN
-699 LEDYKDEECFMGVD
+699 LDDYKDEDCFMGVD

-722 TTIMFPPNPDR
+722 TTVMFPPNPDR
-733 EVNPDKFVFKTI
+733 EINPDKFVFKTI

-772 VTSGNVVDYDFILK
+772 VTSGNVVDYDYILK
-786 DQININDTN
+786 DQININDKN
-795 YIVNVA
+795 YVVNVA

-813 ATSEG
+813 ATEEG
-818 LPLSPYSQALGNF
+818 LPLTPYSQALGNF
-831 NGPTKTLERLIRTGQ
+831 NGPTKTLERLIRTGM
-846 VIIDNNP
+846 VVIDNNP
-853 IVRWAFSNVSLK
+853 IVRWAFSNVTLK
-865 IDHHENAKPTKAND
+865 LDQHENAKPTKANND
-879 EKSKKIDP
+879 KSKKIDP

-898 LSNPRYSDGQ
+898 LENPRYSDGQ
-908 VLTVK
+908 VLAVK

>member
-1 MIKLE
+1 MINLK
-6 NNYTQDKYLKYAQDV
+6 NNYIQDKYLKYAQDV
-21 ISGKQVAGK
+21 VSGKQVAGK
-30 LIKLS
+30 LIRLS
-35 CQRYLDFMNDARYE
+35 CQRYLDLMNDTRYE

-56 RVLSFVGKLKHYQG
+56 RVLSFVSKLKHYQG

-83 KWIIYSIFGFYYKD
+83 KWIIYSIFGFYYRD

-111 RKNGKAISLDT
+111 RKNGKS
-122 NIPTPFG
+122 
-129 NRLLRD
+129 
-135 IHEGD
+135 
-140 IIFGADGKPTRV
+140 
-152 LFESEI
+152 
-158 QYRPCYKILF
+158 
-168 ENGEEIISADNHRW
+168 
-182 LVKCRNDKKPDN
+182 
-194 LVVRTTQEMYD
+194 
-205 KGIYLQRK
+205 
-213 DGKGKEYNWRTILTN
+213 
-228 PVEYEPKE
+228 
-236 YIVDPYVLGLWL
+236 
-248 GDGDS
+248 
-253 AGPEFTTQYQFDD
+253 
-266 YKIYD
+266 
-271 YVSKLYGEP
+271 
-280 TIVSVKHN
+280 
-288 RNAVILNYNNTRINN
+288 
-303 HVSKLSSDLKKIGVF
+303 
-318 KNKHIPEEYKFGS
+318 
-331 VEQRL
+331 
-336 SLIQGLMDT
+336 
-345 DGSVASTHYHQ
+345 
-356 CEFVQK
+356 
-362 RKDIVDD
+362 
-369 VQEIL
+369 
-374 SSLGIKS
+374 
-381 KIKEKYVI
+381 
-389 LNGKKTGPYY
+389 
-399 RLTFF
+399 
-404 TDKTLPVFKMKRKYE
+404 
-419 MLPEHLHKRMKY
+419 
-431 NTIRD
+431 
-436 IIPCETV
+436 
-443 PCKCLTVDNED
+443 
-454 HLFLC
+454 
-459 GKQYT
+459 
-464 VTHNTFLIAAIAL
+464 FLIAAIAL

-621 IYELDEEDDWKD
+621 IYELDEDDDWKD
-633 EHNWIK
+633 EKNWVK
-639 ANPNLGVTVTKK
+639 ANPNLDVTVTRK

-667 TSVKTKN
+667 VSVKTKN

-694 MAPVN
+694 MSPVN
-699 LEDYKDEECFMGVD
+699 LDDYKDEDCFMGVD

-722 TTIMFPPNPDR
+722 TTVMFPPNPDR
-733 EVNPDKFVFKTI
+733 EINPDKFIFKTI

-772 VTSGNVVDYDFILK
+772 VTSGNVVDYDYILK
-786 DQININDTN
+786 DQININDKN
-795 YIVNVA
+795 YVVNVA

-813 ATSEG
+813 ATEEG
-818 LPLSPYSQALGNF
+818 LPLTPYSQALGNF
-831 NGPTKTLERLIRTGQ
+831 NGPTKTLERLIRTGM
-846 VIIDNNP
+846 VVIDNNP
-853 IVRWAFSNVSLK
+853 IVRWAFSNVTLK
-865 IDHHENAKPTKAND
+865 LDQHENAKPTKANN

-898 LSNPRYSDGQ
+898 LENPRYSDGQ
-908 VLTVK
+908 VLAVK

>member
-1 MIKLE
+1 MINLK
-6 NNYTQDKYLKYAQDV
+6 NNYIQDKYLKYAQDV
-21 ISGKQVAGK
+21 VSGKQVAGK
-30 LIKLS
+30 IIRLA

-56 RVLSFVGKLKHYQG
+56 RVLSFISKLKHYQG

-97 SNERLVKKALLTVG
+97 SNERLVKKALITVA
-111 RKNGKAISLDT
+111 RKNGKS
-122 NIPTPFG
+122 F
-129 NRLLRD
+129 
-135 IHEGD
+135 
-140 IIFGADGKPTRV
+140 
-152 LFESEI
+152 
-158 QYRPCYKILF
+158 Q
-168 ENGEEIISADNHRW
+168 
-182 LVKCRNDKKPDN
+182 
-194 LVVRTTQEMYD
+194 
-205 KGIYLQRK
+205 
-213 DGKGKEYNWRTILTN
+213 
-228 PVEYEPKE
+228 
-236 YIVDPYVLGLWL
+236 
-248 GDGDS
+248 
-253 AGPEFTTQYQFDD
+253 
-266 YKIYD
+266 
-271 YVSKLYGEP
+271 
-280 TIVSVKHN
+280 
-288 RNAVILNYNNTRINN
+288 
-303 HVSKLSSDLKKIGVF
+303 
-318 KNKHIPEEYKFGS
+318 
-331 VEQRL
+331 
-336 SLIQGLMDT
+336 
-345 DGSVASTHYHQ
+345 
-356 CEFVQK
+356 
-362 RKDIVDD
+362 
-369 VQEIL
+369 
-374 SSLGIKS
+374 
-381 KIKEKYVI
+381 
-389 LNGKKTGPYY
+389 
-399 RLTFF
+399 
-404 TDKTLPVFKMKRKYE
+404 
-419 MLPEHLHKRMKY
+419 
-431 NTIRD
+431 
-436 IIPCETV
+436 
-443 PCKCLTVDNED
+443 
-454 HLFLC
+454 
-459 GKQYT
+459 
-464 VTHNTFLIAAIAL
+464 IAAIAL

-607 ILEHRKEDDEQFAA
+607 ILEHRKEDDEQFSA

-633 EHNWIK
+633 ENNWIK
-639 ANPNLGVTVTKK
+639 ANPNLDVTVTRK

-667 TSVKTKN
+667 VSVKTKN

-694 MAPVN
+694 MSPVN
-699 LEDYKDEECFMGVD
+699 LDDYKDEDCFMGVD

-733 EVNPDKFVFKTI
+733 EINPDKFVFKTI

-772 VTSGNVVDYDFILK
+772 VTSGNVVDYNYILK
-786 DQININDTN
+786 DQININDKN
-795 YIVNVA
+795 YVVNVA

-813 ATSEG
+813 ATEEG
-818 LPLSPYSQALGNF
+818 LPLTPYSQALGNF
-831 NGPTKTLERLIRTGQ
+831 NGPTKTLERLIRTGM
-846 VIIDNNP
+846 VVIDNNP
-853 IVRWAFSNVSLK
+853 IVRWAFSNVTLK
-865 IDHHENAKPTKAND
+865 LDQHENVKPTKANND
-879 EKSKKIDP
+879 KSKKIDP

-898 LSNPRYSDGQ
+898 LENPRYSDGQ
-908 VLTVK
+908 VLAVK

>member
-1 MIKLE
+1 MINLK
-6 NNYTQDKYLKYAQDV
+6 NNYIQDKYLKYAHDV
-21 ISGKQVAGK
+21 VSGKQVAGK

-35 CQRYLDFMNDARYE
+35 CQRYLDLMNDTRYE

-56 RVLSFVGKLKHYQG
+56 RVLSFVSKLKHYQG

-83 KWIIYSIFGFYYKD
+83 KWIIYSIFGFYYRD

-111 RKNGKAISLDT
+111 RKNGKS
-122 NIPTPFG
+122 
-129 NRLLRD
+129 
-135 IHEGD
+135 
-140 IIFGADGKPTRV
+140 
-152 LFESEI
+152 
-158 QYRPCYKILF
+158 
-168 ENGEEIISADNHRW
+168 
-182 LVKCRNDKKPDN
+182 
-194 LVVRTTQEMYD
+194 
-205 KGIYLQRK
+205 
-213 DGKGKEYNWRTILTN
+213 
-228 PVEYEPKE
+228 
-236 YIVDPYVLGLWL
+236 
-248 GDGDS
+248 
-253 AGPEFTTQYQFDD
+253 
-266 YKIYD
+266 
-271 YVSKLYGEP
+271 
-280 TIVSVKHN
+280 
-288 RNAVILNYNNTRINN
+288 
-303 HVSKLSSDLKKIGVF
+303 
-318 KNKHIPEEYKFGS
+318 
-331 VEQRL
+331 
-336 SLIQGLMDT
+336 
-345 DGSVASTHYHQ
+345 
-356 CEFVQK
+356 
-362 RKDIVDD
+362 
-369 VQEIL
+369 
-374 SSLGIKS
+374 
-381 KIKEKYVI
+381 
-389 LNGKKTGPYY
+389 
-399 RLTFF
+399 
-404 TDKTLPVFKMKRKYE
+404 
-419 MLPEHLHKRMKY
+419 
-431 NTIRD
+431 
-436 IIPCETV
+436 
-443 PCKCLTVDNED
+443 
-454 HLFLC
+454 
-459 GKQYT
+459 
-464 VTHNTFLIAAIAL
+464 FLIAAMAL

-569 DVMISGTGFRVSP
+569 DVMVSGTGFRVSP

-621 IYELDEEDDWKD
+621 IYELDDEDDWKD
-633 EHNWIK
+633 EKNWVK
-639 ANPNLGVTVTKK
+639 ANPNLDVTVTRK

-667 TSVKTKN
+667 VSVKTKN

-694 MAPVN
+694 MSPVN
-699 LEDYKDEECFMGVD
+699 LDDYKDEDCFMGVD

-722 TTIMFPPNPDR
+722 TTVMFPPNPDR
-733 EVNPDKFVFKTI
+733 EINPDKFVFKTI

-772 VTSGNVVDYDFILK
+772 VTSGNVVDYDYILK
-786 DQININDTN
+786 DQININDKN
-795 YIVNVA
+795 YVVNVA

-813 ATSEG
+813 ATEEG
-818 LPLSPYSQALGNF
+818 LPLTPYSQALGNF
-831 NGPTKTLERLIRTGQ
+831 NGPTKTLERLIRTGM
-846 VIIDNNP
+846 VVIDNNP
-853 IVRWAFSNVSLK
+853 IVRWAFSNVTLK
-865 IDHHENAKPTKAND
+865 LDQHENAKPTKANN

-898 LSNPRYSDGQ
+898 LENPRYSDGQ
-908 VLTVK
+908 VLAVK

>member
-1 MIKLE
+1 MINLK
-6 NNYTQDKYLKYAQDV
+6 NNYIQDKYLKYAQDV
-21 ISGKQVAGK
+21 VSGKQVAGK

-35 CQRYLDFMNDARYE
+35 CQRYLDLMNDTRYE

-56 RVLSFVGKLKHYQG
+56 RVLSFVSKLKHYQG

-83 KWIIYSIFGFYYKD
+83 KWIIYSIFGFYYRD

-111 RKNGKAISLDT
+111 RKNGKS
-122 NIPTPFG
+122 
-129 NRLLRD
+129 
-135 IHEGD
+135 
-140 IIFGADGKPTRV
+140 
-152 LFESEI
+152 
-158 QYRPCYKILF
+158 
-168 ENGEEIISADNHRW
+168 
-182 LVKCRNDKKPDN
+182 
-194 LVVRTTQEMYD
+194 
-205 KGIYLQRK
+205 
-213 DGKGKEYNWRTILTN
+213 
-228 PVEYEPKE
+228 
-236 YIVDPYVLGLWL
+236 
-248 GDGDS
+248 
-253 AGPEFTTQYQFDD
+253 
-266 YKIYD
+266 
-271 YVSKLYGEP
+271 
-280 TIVSVKHN
+280 
-288 RNAVILNYNNTRINN
+288 
-303 HVSKLSSDLKKIGVF
+303 
-318 KNKHIPEEYKFGS
+318 
-331 VEQRL
+331 
-336 SLIQGLMDT
+336 
-345 DGSVASTHYHQ
+345 
-356 CEFVQK
+356 
-362 RKDIVDD
+362 
-369 VQEIL
+369 
-374 SSLGIKS
+374 
-381 KIKEKYVI
+381 
-389 LNGKKTGPYY
+389 
-399 RLTFF
+399 
-404 TDKTLPVFKMKRKYE
+404 
-419 MLPEHLHKRMKY
+419 
-431 NTIRD
+431 
-436 IIPCETV
+436 
-443 PCKCLTVDNED
+443 
-454 HLFLC
+454 
-459 GKQYT
+459 
-464 VTHNTFLIAAIAL
+464 FLIAAMAL

-621 IYELDEEDDWKD
+621 IYELDDEDDWKD
-633 EHNWIK
+633 EKNWVK
-639 ANPNLGVTVTKK
+639 ANPNLGVTVTRK

-667 TSVKTKN
+667 VSVKTKN

-694 MAPVN
+694 MSPVN
-699 LEDYKDEECFMGVD
+699 LDDYKDEDCFMGVD

-722 TTIMFPPNPDR
+722 TTVMFPPNPDR
-733 EVNPDKFVFKTI
+733 EINPDKFVFKTI

-772 VTSGNVVDYDFILK
+772 VTSGNVVDYDYILK
-786 DQININDTN
+786 DQININDKN
-795 YIVNVA
+795 YVVNVA

-813 ATSEG
+813 ATEEG
-818 LPLSPYSQALGNF
+818 LPLTPYSQALGNF
-831 NGPTKTLERLIRTGQ
+831 NGPTKTLERLIRTGM
-846 VIIDNNP
+846 VVIDNNP
-853 IVRWAFSNVSLK
+853 IVRWAFSNVTLK
-865 IDHHENAKPTKAND
+865 LDQHENAKPTKANN

-898 LSNPRYSDGQ
+898 LENPRYSDGQ
-908 VLTVK
+908 VLAVK

>member
-1 MIKLE
+1 MINLK
-6 NNYTQDKYLKYAQDV
+6 NNYIQDKYLKYAHDV
-21 ISGKQVAGK
+21 VSGKQVAGK

-35 CQRYLDFMNDARYE
+35 CQRYLDLMNDTRYE

-56 RVLSFVGKLKHYQG
+56 RVLSFVSKLKHYQG

-111 RKNGKAISLDT
+111 RKNGKS
-122 NIPTPFG
+122 
-129 NRLLRD
+129 
-135 IHEGD
+135 
-140 IIFGADGKPTRV
+140 
-152 LFESEI
+152 
-158 QYRPCYKILF
+158 
-168 ENGEEIISADNHRW
+168 
-182 LVKCRNDKKPDN
+182 
-194 LVVRTTQEMYD
+194 
-205 KGIYLQRK
+205 
-213 DGKGKEYNWRTILTN
+213 
-228 PVEYEPKE
+228 
-236 YIVDPYVLGLWL
+236 
-248 GDGDS
+248 
-253 AGPEFTTQYQFDD
+253 
-266 YKIYD
+266 
-271 YVSKLYGEP
+271 
-280 TIVSVKHN
+280 
-288 RNAVILNYNNTRINN
+288 
-303 HVSKLSSDLKKIGVF
+303 
-318 KNKHIPEEYKFGS
+318 
-331 VEQRL
+331 
-336 SLIQGLMDT
+336 
-345 DGSVASTHYHQ
+345 
-356 CEFVQK
+356 
-362 RKDIVDD
+362 
-369 VQEIL
+369 
-374 SSLGIKS
+374 
-381 KIKEKYVI
+381 
-389 LNGKKTGPYY
+389 
-399 RLTFF
+399 
-404 TDKTLPVFKMKRKYE
+404 
-419 MLPEHLHKRMKY
+419 
-431 NTIRD
+431 
-436 IIPCETV
+436 
-443 PCKCLTVDNED
+443 
-454 HLFLC
+454 
-459 GKQYT
+459 
-464 VTHNTFLIAAIAL
+464 FLIAAMAL

-621 IYELDEEDDWKD
+621 IYELDDEDDWKD
-633 EHNWIK
+633 EKNWVK
-639 ANPNLGVTVTKK
+639 ANPNLDVTVTRK

-667 TSVKTKN
+667 VSVKTKN

-694 MAPVN
+694 MSPVN
-699 LEDYKDEECFMGVD
+699 LDDYKNEDCFMGVD

-722 TTIMFPPNPDR
+722 TTVMFPPNPYR
-733 EVNPDKFVFKTI
+733 KINPDKFVFKTI

-772 VTSGNVVDYDFILK
+772 VTSGNVVDYDYILK
-786 DQININDTN
+786 DQINIKDKN
-795 YIVNVA
+795 YVVNVA

-813 ATSEG
+813 ATEER
-818 LPLSPYSQALGNF
+818 LPLTPYSQALGNF
-831 NGPTKTLERLIRTGQ
+831 NGPTKTLERLIRTGM
-846 VIIDNNP
+846 VVIDNNP
-853 IVRWAFSNVSLK
+853 IVRWAFSNVTLK
-865 IDHHENAKPTKAND
+865 LDQHENAKPTKANGD
-879 EKSKKIDP
+879 KSKKIDP

-898 LSNPRYSDGQ
+898 LENPRYSDGQ
-908 VLTVK
+908 VLAVK

>member
-1 MIKLE
+1 MINLK
-6 NNYTQDKYLKYAQDV
+6 NNYIQDKYLKYAQDV
-21 ISGKQVAGK
+21 VSGKQVAGK

-35 CQRYLDFMNDARYE
+35 CQRYLDFMNDTRYE

-56 RVLSFVGKLKHYQG
+56 RVLSFVSKLKHYQG

-83 KWIIYSIFGFYYKD
+83 KWIIYSIFGFYYRD

-111 RKNGKAISLDT
+111 RKNGKS
-122 NIPTPFG
+122 
-129 NRLLRD
+129 
-135 IHEGD
+135 
-140 IIFGADGKPTRV
+140 
-152 LFESEI
+152 
-158 QYRPCYKILF
+158 
-168 ENGEEIISADNHRW
+168 
-182 LVKCRNDKKPDN
+182 
-194 LVVRTTQEMYD
+194 
-205 KGIYLQRK
+205 
-213 DGKGKEYNWRTILTN
+213 
-228 PVEYEPKE
+228 
-236 YIVDPYVLGLWL
+236 
-248 GDGDS
+248 
-253 AGPEFTTQYQFDD
+253 
-266 YKIYD
+266 
-271 YVSKLYGEP
+271 
-280 TIVSVKHN
+280 
-288 RNAVILNYNNTRINN
+288 
-303 HVSKLSSDLKKIGVF
+303 
-318 KNKHIPEEYKFGS
+318 
-331 VEQRL
+331 
-336 SLIQGLMDT
+336 
-345 DGSVASTHYHQ
+345 
-356 CEFVQK
+356 
-362 RKDIVDD
+362 
-369 VQEIL
+369 
-374 SSLGIKS
+374 
-381 KIKEKYVI
+381 
-389 LNGKKTGPYY
+389 
-399 RLTFF
+399 
-404 TDKTLPVFKMKRKYE
+404 
-419 MLPEHLHKRMKY
+419 
-431 NTIRD
+431 
-436 IIPCETV
+436 
-443 PCKCLTVDNED
+443 
-454 HLFLC
+454 
-459 GKQYT
+459 
-464 VTHNTFLIAAIAL
+464 FLIAAIAL

-569 DVMISGTGFRVSP
+569 DVMVSGTGFRVSP

-621 IYELDEEDDWKD
+621 IYELDDEDDWKD
-633 EHNWIK
+633 EKNWVK
-639 ANPNLGVTVTKK
+639 ANPNLDVTVTRK

-667 TSVKTKN
+667 VSVKTKN

-694 MAPVN
+694 MSPVN
-699 LEDYKDEECFMGVD
+699 LDDYKDEDCFMGVD

-733 EVNPDKFVFKTI
+733 EINPDKFVFKTI

-772 VTSGNVVDYDFILK
+772 VTSGNVVDYDYILK
-786 DQININDTN
+786 DQININDKN
-795 YIVNVA
+795 YVVNVA

-813 ATSEG
+813 ATEEG
-818 LPLSPYSQALGNF
+818 LPLTPYSQALGNF
-831 NGPTKTLERLIRTGQ
+831 NGPTKTLERLIRTGM
-846 VIIDNNP
+846 VVIDNNP
-853 IVRWAFSNVSLK
+853 IVRWAFSNVTLK
-865 IDHHENAKPTKAND
+865 LDQHENAKPTKANND
-879 EKSKKIDP
+879 KSKKIDP

-898 LSNPRYSDGQ
+898 LENPRYSDGQ
-908 VLTVK
+908 VLAVK

>member
-6 NNYTQDKYLKYAQDV
+6 NNYIQDKYLKYAQDV
-21 ISGKQVAGK
+21 VSGKQVAGK
-30 LIKLS
+30 IIRLA
-35 CQRYLDFMNDARYE
+35 CRRYLDFMNDARYE

-56 RVLSFVGKLKHYQG
+56 RVLSFISKLKHYQG

-83 KWIIYSIFGFYYKD
+83 KWIIYSIFGFYYKG
-97 SNERLVKKALLTVG
+97 SNERLVKKALITVG
-111 RKNGKAISLDT
+111 RKNGKSM
-122 NIPTPFG
+122 
-129 NRLLRD
+129 
-135 IHEGD
+135 
-140 IIFGADGKPTRV
+140 
-152 LFESEI
+152 
-158 QYRPCYKILF
+158 Q
-168 ENGEEIISADNHRW
+168 
-182 LVKCRNDKKPDN
+182 
-194 LVVRTTQEMYD
+194 
-205 KGIYLQRK
+205 
-213 DGKGKEYNWRTILTN
+213 
-228 PVEYEPKE
+228 
-236 YIVDPYVLGLWL
+236 
-248 GDGDS
+248 
-253 AGPEFTTQYQFDD
+253 
-266 YKIYD
+266 
-271 YVSKLYGEP
+271 
-280 TIVSVKHN
+280 
-288 RNAVILNYNNTRINN
+288 
-303 HVSKLSSDLKKIGVF
+303 
-318 KNKHIPEEYKFGS
+318 
-331 VEQRL
+331 
-336 SLIQGLMDT
+336 
-345 DGSVASTHYHQ
+345 
-356 CEFVQK
+356 
-362 RKDIVDD
+362 
-369 VQEIL
+369 
-374 SSLGIKS
+374 
-381 KIKEKYVI
+381 
-389 LNGKKTGPYY
+389 
-399 RLTFF
+399 
-404 TDKTLPVFKMKRKYE
+404 
-419 MLPEHLHKRMKY
+419 
-431 NTIRD
+431 
-436 IIPCETV
+436 
-443 PCKCLTVDNED
+443 
-454 HLFLC
+454 
-459 GKQYT
+459 
-464 VTHNTFLIAAIAL
+464 IAAIAL

-621 IYELDEEDDWKD
+621 IYELDDEDDWKD
-633 EHNWIK
+633 EKNWVK
-639 ANPNLGVTVTKK
+639 ANPNLDVTVTRK

-667 TSVKTKN
+667 VSVKTKN

-694 MAPVN
+694 MSPVN
-699 LEDYKDEECFMGVD
+699 LDDYKDEDCFMGVD

-722 TTIMFPPNPDR
+722 TTVMFPPNPDR
-733 EVNPDKFVFKTI
+733 EINPDKFVFKTI

-772 VTSGNVVDYDFILK
+772 VTSGNVVDYDYILK
-786 DQININDTN
+786 DQININDKN
-795 YIVNVA
+795 YVVNVA

-813 ATSEG
+813 ATEEG
-818 LPLSPYSQALGNF
+818 LPLTPYSQALGNF
-831 NGPTKTLERLIRTGQ
+831 NGPTKTLERLIRTGM
-846 VIIDNNP
+846 VVIDNNP
-853 IVRWAFSNVSLK
+853 IVRWAFSNVTLK
-865 IDHHENAKPTKAND
+865 LDQHENAKPTKANN

-898 LSNPRYSDGQ
+898 LENPRYSDGQ
-908 VLTVK
+908 VLAVK

>member
-1 MIKLE
+1 MINLK
-6 NNYTQDKYLKYAQDV
+6 NNYIQDKYLKYAQDV
-21 ISGKQVAGK
+21 VSGKQVAGK

-35 CQRYLDFMNDARYE
+35 CQRYLDLMNDTRYE

-56 RVLSFVGKLKHYQG
+56 RVLSFVSKLKHYQG

-83 KWIIYSIFGFYYKD
+83 KWIIYSIFGFYYRD

-111 RKNGKAISLDT
+111 RKNGKS
-122 NIPTPFG
+122 
-129 NRLLRD
+129 
-135 IHEGD
+135 
-140 IIFGADGKPTRV
+140 
-152 LFESEI
+152 
-158 QYRPCYKILF
+158 
-168 ENGEEIISADNHRW
+168 
-182 LVKCRNDKKPDN
+182 
-194 LVVRTTQEMYD
+194 
-205 KGIYLQRK
+205 
-213 DGKGKEYNWRTILTN
+213 
-228 PVEYEPKE
+228 
-236 YIVDPYVLGLWL
+236 
-248 GDGDS
+248 
-253 AGPEFTTQYQFDD
+253 
-266 YKIYD
+266 
-271 YVSKLYGEP
+271 
-280 TIVSVKHN
+280 
-288 RNAVILNYNNTRINN
+288 
-303 HVSKLSSDLKKIGVF
+303 
-318 KNKHIPEEYKFGS
+318 
-331 VEQRL
+331 
-336 SLIQGLMDT
+336 
-345 DGSVASTHYHQ
+345 
-356 CEFVQK
+356 
-362 RKDIVDD
+362 
-369 VQEIL
+369 
-374 SSLGIKS
+374 
-381 KIKEKYVI
+381 
-389 LNGKKTGPYY
+389 
-399 RLTFF
+399 
-404 TDKTLPVFKMKRKYE
+404 
-419 MLPEHLHKRMKY
+419 
-431 NTIRD
+431 
-436 IIPCETV
+436 
-443 PCKCLTVDNED
+443 
-454 HLFLC
+454 
-459 GKQYT
+459 
-464 VTHNTFLIAAIAL
+464 FLIAAMAL

-621 IYELDEEDDWKD
+621 IYELDDEDDWKD
-633 EHNWIK
+633 EKNWVK
-639 ANPNLGVTVTKK
+639 ANPNLDVTVTRK

-667 TSVKTKN
+667 VSVKTKN

-694 MAPVN
+694 MSPVN
-699 LEDYKDEECFMGVD
+699 LDDYKDEDCFMGVD

-722 TTIMFPPNPDR
+722 TTVMFPPNPDR
-733 EVNPDKFVFKTI
+733 EINPDKFVFKTI

-772 VTSGNVVDYDFILK
+772 VTSGNVVDYDYILK
-786 DQININDTN
+786 DQININDKN
-795 YIVNVA
+795 YVVNVA

-813 ATSEG
+813 ATEEG
-818 LPLSPYSQALGNF
+818 LPLTPYSQALGNF
-831 NGPTKTLERLIRTGQ
+831 NGPTKTLERLIRTGM
-846 VIIDNNP
+846 VVIDNNP
-853 IVRWAFSNVSLK
+853 IVRWAFSNVTLK
-865 IDHHENAKPTKAND
+865 LDQHENAKPTKANN

-898 LSNPRYSDGQ
+898 LENPRYSDGQ
-908 VLTVK
+908 VLAVK

>member
-1 MIKLE
+1 MINLK

-21 ISGKQVAGK
+21 VSGKQVAGK
-30 LIKLS
+30 IIRLA
-35 CQRYLDFMNDARYE
+35 CQRYLDFMNDTRYE

-56 RVLSFVGKLKHYQG
+56 RVLSFISKLKHYQG

-83 KWIIYSIFGFYYKD
+83 KWIIYSIFGFYYKG
-97 SNERLVKKALLTVG
+97 SNERLVKKALITVG
-111 RKNGKAISLDT
+111 RKNGKSM
-122 NIPTPFG
+122 
-129 NRLLRD
+129 
-135 IHEGD
+135 
-140 IIFGADGKPTRV
+140 
-152 LFESEI
+152 
-158 QYRPCYKILF
+158 Q
-168 ENGEEIISADNHRW
+168 
-182 LVKCRNDKKPDN
+182 
-194 LVVRTTQEMYD
+194 
-205 KGIYLQRK
+205 
-213 DGKGKEYNWRTILTN
+213 
-228 PVEYEPKE
+228 
-236 YIVDPYVLGLWL
+236 
-248 GDGDS
+248 
-253 AGPEFTTQYQFDD
+253 
-266 YKIYD
+266 
-271 YVSKLYGEP
+271 
-280 TIVSVKHN
+280 
-288 RNAVILNYNNTRINN
+288 
-303 HVSKLSSDLKKIGVF
+303 
-318 KNKHIPEEYKFGS
+318 
-331 VEQRL
+331 
-336 SLIQGLMDT
+336 
-345 DGSVASTHYHQ
+345 
-356 CEFVQK
+356 
-362 RKDIVDD
+362 
-369 VQEIL
+369 
-374 SSLGIKS
+374 
-381 KIKEKYVI
+381 
-389 LNGKKTGPYY
+389 
-399 RLTFF
+399 
-404 TDKTLPVFKMKRKYE
+404 
-419 MLPEHLHKRMKY
+419 
-431 NTIRD
+431 
-436 IIPCETV
+436 
-443 PCKCLTVDNED
+443 
-454 HLFLC
+454 
-459 GKQYT
+459 
-464 VTHNTFLIAAIAL
+464 IAAIAL

-621 IYELDEEDDWKD
+621 IYELDDEDDWKD
-633 EHNWIK
+633 EKNWVK
-639 ANPNLGVTVTKK
+639 ANPNLDVTVTRK

-667 TSVKTKN
+667 VSVKTKN

-694 MAPVN
+694 MSPVN
-699 LEDYKDEECFMGVD
+699 LDDYKDEDCFMGVD

-722 TTIMFPPNPDR
+722 TTVMFPPNPDR
-733 EVNPDKFVFKTI
+733 EINPDKFVFKTI

-772 VTSGNVVDYDFILK
+772 VTSGNVVDYDYILK
-786 DQININDTN
+786 DQININDKN
-795 YIVNVA
+795 YVVNVA

-813 ATSEG
+813 ATEEG
-818 LPLSPYSQALGNF
+818 LPLTPYSQALGNF
-831 NGPTKTLERLIRTGQ
+831 NGPTKTLERLIRTGM
-846 VIIDNNP
+846 VVIDNNP
-853 IVRWAFSNVSLK
+853 IVRWAFSNVTLK
-865 IDHHENAKPTKAND
+865 LDQHENAKPTKANN

-898 LSNPRYSDGQ
+898 LENPRYSDGQ
-908 VLTVK
+908 VLAVK

>member
-1 MIKLE
+1 MINLK
-6 NNYTQDKYLKYAQDV
+6 NNYIQDKYLKYAQDV
-21 ISGKQVAGK
+21 VSGKQVAGK

-35 CQRYLDFMNDARYE
+35 CQRYLDLMNDTRYE

-56 RVLSFVGKLKHYQG
+56 RVLSFVSKLKHYQG

-83 KWIIYSIFGFYYKD
+83 KWIIYSIFGFYYRD

-111 RKNGKAISLDT
+111 RKNGKS
-122 NIPTPFG
+122 
-129 NRLLRD
+129 
-135 IHEGD
+135 
-140 IIFGADGKPTRV
+140 
-152 LFESEI
+152 
-158 QYRPCYKILF
+158 
-168 ENGEEIISADNHRW
+168 
-182 LVKCRNDKKPDN
+182 
-194 LVVRTTQEMYD
+194 
-205 KGIYLQRK
+205 
-213 DGKGKEYNWRTILTN
+213 
-228 PVEYEPKE
+228 
-236 YIVDPYVLGLWL
+236 
-248 GDGDS
+248 
-253 AGPEFTTQYQFDD
+253 
-266 YKIYD
+266 
-271 YVSKLYGEP
+271 
-280 TIVSVKHN
+280 
-288 RNAVILNYNNTRINN
+288 
-303 HVSKLSSDLKKIGVF
+303 
-318 KNKHIPEEYKFGS
+318 
-331 VEQRL
+331 
-336 SLIQGLMDT
+336 
-345 DGSVASTHYHQ
+345 
-356 CEFVQK
+356 
-362 RKDIVDD
+362 
-369 VQEIL
+369 
-374 SSLGIKS
+374 
-381 KIKEKYVI
+381 
-389 LNGKKTGPYY
+389 
-399 RLTFF
+399 
-404 TDKTLPVFKMKRKYE
+404 
-419 MLPEHLHKRMKY
+419 
-431 NTIRD
+431 
-436 IIPCETV
+436 
-443 PCKCLTVDNED
+443 
-454 HLFLC
+454 
-459 GKQYT
+459 
-464 VTHNTFLIAAIAL
+464 FLIAAMAL

-621 IYELDEEDDWKD
+621 IYELDDEDDWKD
-633 EHNWIK
+633 EKNWVK
-639 ANPNLGVTVTKK
+639 ANPNLDVTVTRK

-667 TSVKTKN
+667 VSVKTKN

-694 MAPVN
+694 MSPVN
-699 LEDYKDEECFMGVD
+699 LEDYKDEDCFMGVD

-722 TTIMFPPNPDR
+722 TTVMFPPNPDR
-733 EVNPDKFVFKTI
+733 EINPDKFVFKTI

-772 VTSGNVVDYDFILK
+772 VTSGNVVDYDYILK
-786 DQININDTN
+786 DQININDKN
-795 YIVNVA
+795 YVVNVA

-813 ATSEG
+813 ATEEG
-818 LPLSPYSQALGNF
+818 LPLTPYSQALGNF
-831 NGPTKTLERLIRTGQ
+831 NGPTKTLERLIRTGM
-846 VIIDNNP
+846 VVIDNNP
-853 IVRWAFSNVSLK
+853 IVRWAFSNVTLK
-865 IDHHENAKPTKAND
+865 LDQHENAKPTKANN

-898 LSNPRYSDGQ
+898 LENPRYSDGQ
-908 VLTVK
+908 VLAVK

>member
-6 NNYTQDKYLKYAQDV
+6 NNYIQDKYLKYAQDV
-21 ISGKQVAGK
+21 VSGKQVAGK

-35 CQRYLDFMNDARYE
+35 CQRYLDLMNDTRYE

-56 RVLSFVGKLKHYQG
+56 RVLNFVSKLKHYQG

-83 KWIIYSIFGFYYKD
+83 KWIIYSIFGFYYRD

-111 RKNGKAISLDT
+111 RKNGKS
-122 NIPTPFG
+122 
-129 NRLLRD
+129 
-135 IHEGD
+135 
-140 IIFGADGKPTRV
+140 
-152 LFESEI
+152 
-158 QYRPCYKILF
+158 
-168 ENGEEIISADNHRW
+168 
-182 LVKCRNDKKPDN
+182 
-194 LVVRTTQEMYD
+194 
-205 KGIYLQRK
+205 
-213 DGKGKEYNWRTILTN
+213 
-228 PVEYEPKE
+228 
-236 YIVDPYVLGLWL
+236 
-248 GDGDS
+248 
-253 AGPEFTTQYQFDD
+253 
-266 YKIYD
+266 
-271 YVSKLYGEP
+271 
-280 TIVSVKHN
+280 
-288 RNAVILNYNNTRINN
+288 
-303 HVSKLSSDLKKIGVF
+303 
-318 KNKHIPEEYKFGS
+318 
-331 VEQRL
+331 
-336 SLIQGLMDT
+336 
-345 DGSVASTHYHQ
+345 
-356 CEFVQK
+356 
-362 RKDIVDD
+362 
-369 VQEIL
+369 
-374 SSLGIKS
+374 
-381 KIKEKYVI
+381 
-389 LNGKKTGPYY
+389 
-399 RLTFF
+399 
-404 TDKTLPVFKMKRKYE
+404 
-419 MLPEHLHKRMKY
+419 
-431 NTIRD
+431 
-436 IIPCETV
+436 
-443 PCKCLTVDNED
+443 
-454 HLFLC
+454 
-459 GKQYT
+459 
-464 VTHNTFLIAAIAL
+464 FLIAAMAL

-621 IYELDEEDDWKD
+621 IYELDDEDDWKD
-633 EHNWIK
+633 EKNWVK
-639 ANPNLGVTVTKK
+639 ANPNLDVTVTRK

-667 TSVKTKN
+667 VSVKTKN

-694 MAPVN
+694 MSSVN
-699 LEDYKDEECFMGVD
+699 LDDYKDEDCFMGVD

-722 TTIMFPPNPDR
+722 TTVMFPPNPDR
-733 EVNPDKFVFKTI
+733 EINPDKFVFKTI

-772 VTSGNVVDYDFILK
+772 VTSGNVVDYDYILK
-786 DQININDTN
+786 DQININDKN
-795 YIVNVA
+795 YVVNVA

-813 ATSEG
+813 ATEEG
-818 LPLSPYSQALGNF
+818 LPLTPYSQALGNF
-831 NGPTKTLERLIRTGQ
+831 NGPTKTLERLIRTGM
-846 VIIDNNP
+846 VVIDNNP
-853 IVRWAFSNVSLK
+853 IVRWAFSNVTLK
-865 IDHHENAKPTKAND
+865 LDQHENAKPTKANND
-879 EKSKKIDP
+879 KSKKIDP

-898 LSNPRYSDGQ
+898 LENPRYSDGQ
-908 VLTVK
+908 VLAVK

>member
-30 LIKLS
+30 IIRLA

-56 RVLSFVGKLKHYQG
+56 RVLSFVSKLKHYQG

-97 SNERLVKKALLTVG
+97 SNERLVKKALITVG
-111 RKNGKAISLDT
+111 RKNGKSM
-122 NIPTPFG
+122 
-129 NRLLRD
+129 
-135 IHEGD
+135 
-140 IIFGADGKPTRV
+140 
-152 LFESEI
+152 
-158 QYRPCYKILF
+158 Q
-168 ENGEEIISADNHRW
+168 
-182 LVKCRNDKKPDN
+182 
-194 LVVRTTQEMYD
+194 
-205 KGIYLQRK
+205 
-213 DGKGKEYNWRTILTN
+213 
-228 PVEYEPKE
+228 
-236 YIVDPYVLGLWL
+236 
-248 GDGDS
+248 
-253 AGPEFTTQYQFDD
+253 
-266 YKIYD
+266 
-271 YVSKLYGEP
+271 
-280 TIVSVKHN
+280 
-288 RNAVILNYNNTRINN
+288 
-303 HVSKLSSDLKKIGVF
+303 
-318 KNKHIPEEYKFGS
+318 
-331 VEQRL
+331 
-336 SLIQGLMDT
+336 
-345 DGSVASTHYHQ
+345 
-356 CEFVQK
+356 
-362 RKDIVDD
+362 
-369 VQEIL
+369 
-374 SSLGIKS
+374 
-381 KIKEKYVI
+381 
-389 LNGKKTGPYY
+389 
-399 RLTFF
+399 
-404 TDKTLPVFKMKRKYE
+404 
-419 MLPEHLHKRMKY
+419 
-431 NTIRD
+431 
-436 IIPCETV
+436 
-443 PCKCLTVDNED
+443 
-454 HLFLC
+454 
-459 GKQYT
+459 
-464 VTHNTFLIAAIAL
+464 IAAIAL

-594 NGFLHNYRDVCID
+594 NGFLHTYRDVCID

-633 EHNWIK
+633 EHNWVK

-722 TTIMFPPNPDR
+722 TTVMFPPNPDR
-733 EVNPDKFVFKTI
+733 EINPDKFVFKTI

-865 IDHHENAKPTKAND
+865 IDHHENVKPTKAND

>member
-1 MIKLE
+1 MINLK
-6 NNYTQDKYLKYAQDV
+6 NNYIQDKYLKYAHDV
-21 ISGKQVAGK
+21 VSGKQVAGK

-35 CQRYLDFMNDARYE
+35 CQRYLDLMNDTRYE

-56 RVLSFVGKLKHYQG
+56 RVLSFVSKLKHYQG

-83 KWIIYSIFGFYYKD
+83 KWIIYSIFGFYYRD

-111 RKNGKAISLDT
+111 RKNGKS
-122 NIPTPFG
+122 
-129 NRLLRD
+129 
-135 IHEGD
+135 
-140 IIFGADGKPTRV
+140 
-152 LFESEI
+152 
-158 QYRPCYKILF
+158 
-168 ENGEEIISADNHRW
+168 
-182 LVKCRNDKKPDN
+182 
-194 LVVRTTQEMYD
+194 
-205 KGIYLQRK
+205 
-213 DGKGKEYNWRTILTN
+213 
-228 PVEYEPKE
+228 
-236 YIVDPYVLGLWL
+236 
-248 GDGDS
+248 
-253 AGPEFTTQYQFDD
+253 
-266 YKIYD
+266 
-271 YVSKLYGEP
+271 
-280 TIVSVKHN
+280 
-288 RNAVILNYNNTRINN
+288 
-303 HVSKLSSDLKKIGVF
+303 
-318 KNKHIPEEYKFGS
+318 
-331 VEQRL
+331 
-336 SLIQGLMDT
+336 
-345 DGSVASTHYHQ
+345 
-356 CEFVQK
+356 
-362 RKDIVDD
+362 
-369 VQEIL
+369 
-374 SSLGIKS
+374 
-381 KIKEKYVI
+381 
-389 LNGKKTGPYY
+389 
-399 RLTFF
+399 
-404 TDKTLPVFKMKRKYE
+404 
-419 MLPEHLHKRMKY
+419 
-431 NTIRD
+431 
-436 IIPCETV
+436 
-443 PCKCLTVDNED
+443 
-454 HLFLC
+454 
-459 GKQYT
+459 
-464 VTHNTFLIAAIAL
+464 FLIAAMAL

-569 DVMISGTGFRVSP
+569 DVMVSGTGFRVSP

-621 IYELDEEDDWKD
+621 IYELDDEDDWKD
-633 EHNWIK
+633 EKNWVK
-639 ANPNLGVTVTKK
+639 ANPNLDVTVTRK

-667 TSVKTKN
+667 VSVKTKN

-694 MAPVN
+694 MSPVN
-699 LEDYKDEECFMGVD
+699 LDDYKDEDCFMGVD

-733 EVNPDKFVFKTI
+733 EINPDKFVFKTI

-772 VTSGNVVDYDFILK
+772 VTSGNVVDYDYILK
-786 DQININDTN
+786 DQININDKN
-795 YIVNVA
+795 YVVNVA

-813 ATSEG
+813 ATEEG
-818 LPLSPYSQALGNF
+818 LPLTPYSQALGNF
-831 NGPTKTLERLIRTGQ
+831 NGPTKTLERLIRTGM
-846 VIIDNNP
+846 VVIDNNP
-853 IVRWAFSNVSLK
+853 IVRWAFSNVTLK
-865 IDHHENAKPTKAND
+865 LDQHENAKPTKANN

-898 LSNPRYSDGQ
+898 LENPRYSDGQ
-908 VLTVK
+908 VLAVK

>member
-1 MIKLE
+1 MINLK
-6 NNYTQDKYLKYAQDV
+6 NNYIQDKYLKYAQDV
-21 ISGKQVAGK
+21 VSGKQVAGK
-30 LIKLS
+30 LIRLS
-35 CQRYLDFMNDARYE
+35 CQRYLDLMNDTRYE

-56 RVLSFVGKLKHYQG
+56 RVLSFVSKLKHYQG

-83 KWIIYSIFGFYYKD
+83 KWIIYSIFGFYYRD

-111 RKNGKAISLDT
+111 RKNGKS
-122 NIPTPFG
+122 
-129 NRLLRD
+129 
-135 IHEGD
+135 
-140 IIFGADGKPTRV
+140 
-152 LFESEI
+152 
-158 QYRPCYKILF
+158 
-168 ENGEEIISADNHRW
+168 
-182 LVKCRNDKKPDN
+182 
-194 LVVRTTQEMYD
+194 
-205 KGIYLQRK
+205 
-213 DGKGKEYNWRTILTN
+213 
-228 PVEYEPKE
+228 
-236 YIVDPYVLGLWL
+236 
-248 GDGDS
+248 
-253 AGPEFTTQYQFDD
+253 
-266 YKIYD
+266 
-271 YVSKLYGEP
+271 
-280 TIVSVKHN
+280 
-288 RNAVILNYNNTRINN
+288 
-303 HVSKLSSDLKKIGVF
+303 
-318 KNKHIPEEYKFGS
+318 
-331 VEQRL
+331 
-336 SLIQGLMDT
+336 
-345 DGSVASTHYHQ
+345 
-356 CEFVQK
+356 
-362 RKDIVDD
+362 
-369 VQEIL
+369 
-374 SSLGIKS
+374 
-381 KIKEKYVI
+381 
-389 LNGKKTGPYY
+389 
-399 RLTFF
+399 
-404 TDKTLPVFKMKRKYE
+404 
-419 MLPEHLHKRMKY
+419 
-431 NTIRD
+431 
-436 IIPCETV
+436 
-443 PCKCLTVDNED
+443 
-454 HLFLC
+454 
-459 GKQYT
+459 
-464 VTHNTFLIAAIAL
+464 FLIAAMAL

-569 DVMISGTGFRVSP
+569 DVMVSGTGFRVSP

-621 IYELDEEDDWKD
+621 IYELDDEDDWKD
-633 EHNWIK
+633 EKNWVK
-639 ANPNLGVTVTKK
+639 ANPNLDVTVTRK

-667 TSVKTKN
+667 VSVKTKN

-694 MAPVN
+694 MSPVN
-699 LEDYKDEECFMGVD
+699 LDDYKDEDCFMGVD

-733 EVNPDKFVFKTI
+733 EINPDKFVFKTI
-745 IYLPESELTENVNS
+745 IYLPESELTENVNR

-772 VTSGNVVDYDFILK
+772 VTSGNVVDYDYILK
-786 DQININDTN
+786 DQININDKN
-795 YIVNVA
+795 YVVNVA

-813 ATSEG
+813 ATEEG
-818 LPLSPYSQALGNF
+818 LPLTPYSQALGNF
-831 NGPTKTLERLIRTGQ
+831 NGPTKTLERLIRTGM
-846 VIIDNNP
+846 VVIDNNP
-853 IVRWAFSNVSLK
+853 IVRWAFSNVTLK
-865 IDHHENAKPTKAND
+865 LDQHENAKPTKANN

-898 LSNPRYSDGQ
+898 LENPRYSDGQ
-908 VLTVK
+908 VLAVK

>member
-1 MIKLE
+1 MINLK
-6 NNYTQDKYLKYAQDV
+6 NNYIQDKYLKYAHDV
-21 ISGKQVAGK
+21 VSGKQVAGK

-35 CQRYLDFMNDARYE
+35 CQRYLDLMNDTRYE

-56 RVLSFVGKLKHYQG
+56 RVLSFVSKLKHYQG

-83 KWIIYSIFGFYYKD
+83 KWIIYSIFGFYYRD

-111 RKNGKAISLDT
+111 RKNGKS
-122 NIPTPFG
+122 
-129 NRLLRD
+129 
-135 IHEGD
+135 
-140 IIFGADGKPTRV
+140 
-152 LFESEI
+152 
-158 QYRPCYKILF
+158 
-168 ENGEEIISADNHRW
+168 
-182 LVKCRNDKKPDN
+182 
-194 LVVRTTQEMYD
+194 
-205 KGIYLQRK
+205 
-213 DGKGKEYNWRTILTN
+213 
-228 PVEYEPKE
+228 
-236 YIVDPYVLGLWL
+236 
-248 GDGDS
+248 
-253 AGPEFTTQYQFDD
+253 
-266 YKIYD
+266 
-271 YVSKLYGEP
+271 
-280 TIVSVKHN
+280 
-288 RNAVILNYNNTRINN
+288 
-303 HVSKLSSDLKKIGVF
+303 
-318 KNKHIPEEYKFGS
+318 
-331 VEQRL
+331 
-336 SLIQGLMDT
+336 
-345 DGSVASTHYHQ
+345 
-356 CEFVQK
+356 
-362 RKDIVDD
+362 
-369 VQEIL
+369 
-374 SSLGIKS
+374 
-381 KIKEKYVI
+381 
-389 LNGKKTGPYY
+389 
-399 RLTFF
+399 
-404 TDKTLPVFKMKRKYE
+404 
-419 MLPEHLHKRMKY
+419 
-431 NTIRD
+431 
-436 IIPCETV
+436 
-443 PCKCLTVDNED
+443 
-454 HLFLC
+454 
-459 GKQYT
+459 
-464 VTHNTFLIAAIAL
+464 FLIAAMAL

-569 DVMISGTGFRVSP
+569 DVMVSGTGFRVSP

-621 IYELDEEDDWKD
+621 IYELDDEDDWKD
-633 EHNWIK
+633 EKNWVK
-639 ANPNLGVTVTKK
+639 ANPNLDVTVTRK

-667 TSVKTKN
+667 VSVKTKN

-694 MAPVN
+694 MSPVN
-699 LEDYKDEECFMGVD
+699 LDDYKDEDCFMGVD

-733 EVNPDKFVFKTI
+733 EINPDKFVFKTI

-772 VTSGNVVDYDFILK
+772 VTSGNVVDYDYILK
-786 DQININDTN
+786 DQININDKN
-795 YIVNVA
+795 YVVNVA

-813 ATSEG
+813 ATEEG
-818 LPLSPYSQALGNF
+818 LPLTPYSQALGNF
-831 NGPTKTLERLIRTGQ
+831 NGPTKTLERLIRTGM
-846 VIIDNNP
+846 VVIDNNP
-853 IVRWAFSNVSLK
+853 IVRWAFSNVTLK
-865 IDHHENAKPTKAND
+865 LDQHENAKPTKANND
-879 EKSKKIDP
+879 KSKKIDP

-898 LSNPRYSDGQ
+898 LENPRYSDGQ
-908 VLTVK
+908 VLAVK

>member
-30 LIKLS
+30 IIRLA

-56 RVLSFVGKLKHYQG
+56 RVLSFVSKLKHYQG

-97 SNERLVKKALLTVG
+97 SNERLVKKALITVG
-111 RKNGKAISLDT
+111 RKNGKSM
-122 NIPTPFG
+122 
-129 NRLLRD
+129 
-135 IHEGD
+135 
-140 IIFGADGKPTRV
+140 
-152 LFESEI
+152 
-158 QYRPCYKILF
+158 Q
-168 ENGEEIISADNHRW
+168 
-182 LVKCRNDKKPDN
+182 
-194 LVVRTTQEMYD
+194 
-205 KGIYLQRK
+205 
-213 DGKGKEYNWRTILTN
+213 
-228 PVEYEPKE
+228 
-236 YIVDPYVLGLWL
+236 
-248 GDGDS
+248 
-253 AGPEFTTQYQFDD
+253 
-266 YKIYD
+266 
-271 YVSKLYGEP
+271 
-280 TIVSVKHN
+280 
-288 RNAVILNYNNTRINN
+288 
-303 HVSKLSSDLKKIGVF
+303 
-318 KNKHIPEEYKFGS
+318 
-331 VEQRL
+331 
-336 SLIQGLMDT
+336 
-345 DGSVASTHYHQ
+345 
-356 CEFVQK
+356 
-362 RKDIVDD
+362 
-369 VQEIL
+369 
-374 SSLGIKS
+374 
-381 KIKEKYVI
+381 
-389 LNGKKTGPYY
+389 
-399 RLTFF
+399 
-404 TDKTLPVFKMKRKYE
+404 
-419 MLPEHLHKRMKY
+419 
-431 NTIRD
+431 
-436 IIPCETV
+436 
-443 PCKCLTVDNED
+443 
-454 HLFLC
+454 
-459 GKQYT
+459 
-464 VTHNTFLIAAIAL
+464 IAAIAL

-594 NGFLHNYRDVCID
+594 NGFLHTYRDVCID

-633 EHNWIK
+633 EHNWVK

-694 MAPVN
+694 MSPVN

-722 TTIMFPPNPDR
+722 TTVMFPPNPDR
-733 EVNPDKFVFKTI
+733 EINPDKFVFKTI

-772 VTSGNVVDYDFILK
+772 VTSGNVVDYDYILK

>member
-1 MIKLE
+1 MINLK
-6 NNYTQDKYLKYAQDV
+6 NNYIQDKYLKYAQDV
-21 ISGKQVAGK
+21 VSGKQVAGK
-30 LIKLS
+30 IIRLA
-35 CQRYLDFMNDARYE
+35 CQRYLDFMNDTRYE

-56 RVLSFVGKLKHYQG
+56 RVLSFISKLKHYQG

-83 KWIIYSIFGFYYKD
+83 KWIIYSIFGFYYKG
-97 SNERLVKKALLTVG
+97 SNERLVKKALITVG
-111 RKNGKAISLDT
+111 RKNGKSM
-122 NIPTPFG
+122 
-129 NRLLRD
+129 
-135 IHEGD
+135 
-140 IIFGADGKPTRV
+140 
-152 LFESEI
+152 
-158 QYRPCYKILF
+158 Q
-168 ENGEEIISADNHRW
+168 
-182 LVKCRNDKKPDN
+182 
-194 LVVRTTQEMYD
+194 
-205 KGIYLQRK
+205 
-213 DGKGKEYNWRTILTN
+213 
-228 PVEYEPKE
+228 
-236 YIVDPYVLGLWL
+236 
-248 GDGDS
+248 
-253 AGPEFTTQYQFDD
+253 
-266 YKIYD
+266 
-271 YVSKLYGEP
+271 
-280 TIVSVKHN
+280 
-288 RNAVILNYNNTRINN
+288 
-303 HVSKLSSDLKKIGVF
+303 
-318 KNKHIPEEYKFGS
+318 
-331 VEQRL
+331 
-336 SLIQGLMDT
+336 
-345 DGSVASTHYHQ
+345 
-356 CEFVQK
+356 
-362 RKDIVDD
+362 
-369 VQEIL
+369 
-374 SSLGIKS
+374 
-381 KIKEKYVI
+381 
-389 LNGKKTGPYY
+389 
-399 RLTFF
+399 
-404 TDKTLPVFKMKRKYE
+404 
-419 MLPEHLHKRMKY
+419 
-431 NTIRD
+431 
-436 IIPCETV
+436 
-443 PCKCLTVDNED
+443 
-454 HLFLC
+454 
-459 GKQYT
+459 
-464 VTHNTFLIAAIAL
+464 IAAIAL

-621 IYELDEEDDWKD
+621 IYELDDEDDWKD
-633 EHNWIK
+633 EKNWVK
-639 ANPNLGVTVTKK
+639 ANPNLDVTVTRK

-667 TSVKTKN
+667 VSVKTKN

-694 MAPVN
+694 MSPVN
-699 LEDYKDEECFMGVD
+699 LDDYKDEDCFMGVD

-722 TTIMFPPNPDR
+722 TTVMFPPNPDR
-733 EVNPDKFVFKTI
+733 EINPDKFVFKTI

-772 VTSGNVVDYDFILK
+772 VTSGNVVDYDYILK
-786 DQININDTN
+786 DQININDKN
-795 YIVNVA
+795 YVVNVA

-813 ATSEG
+813 ATEEG
-818 LPLSPYSQALGNF
+818 LPLTPYSQALGNF
-831 NGPTKTLERLIRTGQ
+831 NGPTKTLERLIRTGM
-846 VIIDNNP
+846 VVIDNNP
-853 IVRWAFSNVSLK
+853 IVRWAFSNVTLK
-865 IDHHENAKPTKAND
+865 LDQHENAKPTKANN

-898 LSNPRYSDGQ
+898 LENPRYSDGQ
-908 VLTVK
+908 VLAVK

>member
-1 MIKLE
+1 MINLK
-6 NNYTQDKYLKYAQDV
+6 NNYIQDKYLKYAQDV
-21 ISGKQVAGK
+21 VSGKQVAGK
-30 LIKLS
+30 IIRLA

-56 RVLSFVGKLKHYQG
+56 RVLSFISKLKHYQG

-97 SNERLVKKALLTVG
+97 SNERLVKKALITVA
-111 RKNGKAISLDT
+111 RKNGKS
-122 NIPTPFG
+122 F
-129 NRLLRD
+129 
-135 IHEGD
+135 
-140 IIFGADGKPTRV
+140 
-152 LFESEI
+152 
-158 QYRPCYKILF
+158 Q
-168 ENGEEIISADNHRW
+168 
-182 LVKCRNDKKPDN
+182 
-194 LVVRTTQEMYD
+194 
-205 KGIYLQRK
+205 
-213 DGKGKEYNWRTILTN
+213 
-228 PVEYEPKE
+228 
-236 YIVDPYVLGLWL
+236 
-248 GDGDS
+248 
-253 AGPEFTTQYQFDD
+253 
-266 YKIYD
+266 
-271 YVSKLYGEP
+271 
-280 TIVSVKHN
+280 
-288 RNAVILNYNNTRINN
+288 
-303 HVSKLSSDLKKIGVF
+303 
-318 KNKHIPEEYKFGS
+318 
-331 VEQRL
+331 
-336 SLIQGLMDT
+336 
-345 DGSVASTHYHQ
+345 
-356 CEFVQK
+356 
-362 RKDIVDD
+362 
-369 VQEIL
+369 
-374 SSLGIKS
+374 
-381 KIKEKYVI
+381 
-389 LNGKKTGPYY
+389 
-399 RLTFF
+399 
-404 TDKTLPVFKMKRKYE
+404 
-419 MLPEHLHKRMKY
+419 
-431 NTIRD
+431 
-436 IIPCETV
+436 
-443 PCKCLTVDNED
+443 
-454 HLFLC
+454 
-459 GKQYT
+459 
-464 VTHNTFLIAAIAL
+464 IAAIAL

-607 ILEHRKEDDEQFAA
+607 ILEHRKEDDEQFSA

-633 EHNWIK
+633 ENNWIK
-639 ANPNLGVTVTKK
+639 ANPNLDVTVTRK

-667 TSVKTKN
+667 VSVKTKN

-694 MAPVN
+694 MSPVN
-699 LEDYKDEECFMGVD
+699 LDDYKDEDCFMGVD

-733 EVNPDKFVFKTI
+733 EINPDKFVFKTI

-772 VTSGNVVDYDFILK
+772 VTSGNVVDYDYILK
-786 DQININDTN
+786 DQININDKN
-795 YIVNVA
+795 YVVNVA

-813 ATSEG
+813 ATEEG
-818 LPLSPYSQALGNF
+818 LPLTPYSQALGNF
-831 NGPTKTLERLIRTGQ
+831 NGPTKTLERLIRTGM
-846 VIIDNNP
+846 VVIDNNP
-853 IVRWAFSNVSLK
+853 IVRWAFSNVTLK
-865 IDHHENAKPTKAND
+865 LDQHENVKPTKANND
-879 EKSKKIDP
+879 KSKKIDP

-898 LSNPRYSDGQ
+898 LENPRYSDGQ
-908 VLTVK
+908 VLAVK

>member
-30 LIKLS
+30 IIRLA

-56 RVLSFVGKLKHYQG
+56 RVLSFVSKLKHYQG

-83 KWIIYSIFGFYYKD
+83 KWIIYSIFGFYYRD

-111 RKNGKAISLDT
+111 RKNGKS
-122 NIPTPFG
+122 
-129 NRLLRD
+129 
-135 IHEGD
+135 
-140 IIFGADGKPTRV
+140 
-152 LFESEI
+152 
-158 QYRPCYKILF
+158 
-168 ENGEEIISADNHRW
+168 
-182 LVKCRNDKKPDN
+182 
-194 LVVRTTQEMYD
+194 
-205 KGIYLQRK
+205 
-213 DGKGKEYNWRTILTN
+213 
-228 PVEYEPKE
+228 
-236 YIVDPYVLGLWL
+236 
-248 GDGDS
+248 
-253 AGPEFTTQYQFDD
+253 
-266 YKIYD
+266 
-271 YVSKLYGEP
+271 
-280 TIVSVKHN
+280 
-288 RNAVILNYNNTRINN
+288 
-303 HVSKLSSDLKKIGVF
+303 
-318 KNKHIPEEYKFGS
+318 
-331 VEQRL
+331 
-336 SLIQGLMDT
+336 
-345 DGSVASTHYHQ
+345 
-356 CEFVQK
+356 
-362 RKDIVDD
+362 
-369 VQEIL
+369 
-374 SSLGIKS
+374 
-381 KIKEKYVI
+381 
-389 LNGKKTGPYY
+389 
-399 RLTFF
+399 
-404 TDKTLPVFKMKRKYE
+404 
-419 MLPEHLHKRMKY
+419 
-431 NTIRD
+431 
-436 IIPCETV
+436 
-443 PCKCLTVDNED
+443 
-454 HLFLC
+454 
-459 GKQYT
+459 
-464 VTHNTFLIAAIAL
+464 FLIAAMAL

-569 DVMISGTGFRVSP
+569 DVMVSGTGFRVSP

-594 NGFLHNYRDVCID
+594 NGFLHTYRDVCID

-621 IYELDEEDDWKD
+621 IYELDEEDDWTD
-633 EHNWIK
+633 EKNWVK
-639 ANPNLGVTVTKK
+639 ANPNLDVTVTRK

>member
-1 MIKLE
+1 MINLK
-6 NNYTQDKYLKYAQDV
+6 NNYIQDKYLKYAQDV
-21 ISGKQVAGK
+21 VSGKQVAGK
-30 LIKLS
+30 IIRLA

-56 RVLSFVGKLKHYQG
+56 RVLSFISKLKHYQG

-97 SNERLVKKALLTVG
+97 SNERLVKKALITVG
-111 RKNGKAISLDT
+111 RKNGKSM
-122 NIPTPFG
+122 
-129 NRLLRD
+129 
-135 IHEGD
+135 
-140 IIFGADGKPTRV
+140 
-152 LFESEI
+152 
-158 QYRPCYKILF
+158 Q
-168 ENGEEIISADNHRW
+168 
-182 LVKCRNDKKPDN
+182 
-194 LVVRTTQEMYD
+194 
-205 KGIYLQRK
+205 
-213 DGKGKEYNWRTILTN
+213 
-228 PVEYEPKE
+228 
-236 YIVDPYVLGLWL
+236 
-248 GDGDS
+248 
-253 AGPEFTTQYQFDD
+253 
-266 YKIYD
+266 
-271 YVSKLYGEP
+271 
-280 TIVSVKHN
+280 
-288 RNAVILNYNNTRINN
+288 
-303 HVSKLSSDLKKIGVF
+303 
-318 KNKHIPEEYKFGS
+318 
-331 VEQRL
+331 
-336 SLIQGLMDT
+336 
-345 DGSVASTHYHQ
+345 
-356 CEFVQK
+356 
-362 RKDIVDD
+362 
-369 VQEIL
+369 
-374 SSLGIKS
+374 
-381 KIKEKYVI
+381 
-389 LNGKKTGPYY
+389 
-399 RLTFF
+399 
-404 TDKTLPVFKMKRKYE
+404 
-419 MLPEHLHKRMKY
+419 
-431 NTIRD
+431 
-436 IIPCETV
+436 
-443 PCKCLTVDNED
+443 
-454 HLFLC
+454 
-459 GKQYT
+459 
-464 VTHNTFLIAAIAL
+464 IAAMAL

-621 IYELDEEDDWKD
+621 IYELDDEDDWKD
-633 EHNWIK
+633 EKNWVK

-667 TSVKTKN
+667 VSVKTKN

-694 MAPVN
+694 MSPVN
-699 LEDYKDEECFMGVD
+699 LDDYKDEDCFMGVD

-722 TTIMFPPNPDR
+722 TTVMFPPNPDR
-733 EVNPDKFVFKTI
+733 EINPDKFVFKTI

-772 VTSGNVVDYDFILK
+772 VTSGNVVDYDYILK
-786 DQININDTN
+786 DQININDKN
-795 YIVNVA
+795 YVVNVA

-813 ATSEG
+813 ATEEG
-818 LPLSPYSQALGNF
+818 LPLTPYSQALGNF
-831 NGPTKTLERLIRTGQ
+831 NGPTKTLERLIRTGM
-846 VIIDNNP
+846 VVIDNNP
-853 IVRWAFSNVSLK
+853 IVRWAFSNVTLK
-865 IDHHENAKPTKAND
+865 LDQHENAKPTKANN

-898 LSNPRYSDGQ
+898 LENPRYSDGQ
-908 VLTVK
+908 VLAVK

>member
-30 LIKLS
+30 IIRLA

-56 RVLSFVGKLKHYQG
+56 RVLSFVSKLKHYQG

-97 SNERLVKKALLTVG
+97 SNERLVKKALITVG
-111 RKNGKAISLDT
+111 RKNGKSM
-122 NIPTPFG
+122 
-129 NRLLRD
+129 
-135 IHEGD
+135 
-140 IIFGADGKPTRV
+140 
-152 LFESEI
+152 
-158 QYRPCYKILF
+158 Q
-168 ENGEEIISADNHRW
+168 
-182 LVKCRNDKKPDN
+182 
-194 LVVRTTQEMYD
+194 
-205 KGIYLQRK
+205 
-213 DGKGKEYNWRTILTN
+213 
-228 PVEYEPKE
+228 
-236 YIVDPYVLGLWL
+236 
-248 GDGDS
+248 
-253 AGPEFTTQYQFDD
+253 
-266 YKIYD
+266 
-271 YVSKLYGEP
+271 
-280 TIVSVKHN
+280 
-288 RNAVILNYNNTRINN
+288 
-303 HVSKLSSDLKKIGVF
+303 
-318 KNKHIPEEYKFGS
+318 
-331 VEQRL
+331 
-336 SLIQGLMDT
+336 
-345 DGSVASTHYHQ
+345 
-356 CEFVQK
+356 
-362 RKDIVDD
+362 
-369 VQEIL
+369 
-374 SSLGIKS
+374 
-381 KIKEKYVI
+381 
-389 LNGKKTGPYY
+389 
-399 RLTFF
+399 
-404 TDKTLPVFKMKRKYE
+404 
-419 MLPEHLHKRMKY
+419 
-431 NTIRD
+431 
-436 IIPCETV
+436 
-443 PCKCLTVDNED
+443 
-454 HLFLC
+454 
-459 GKQYT
+459 
-464 VTHNTFLIAAIAL
+464 IAAIAL

-594 NGFLHNYRDVCID
+594 NGFLHTYRDVCID

-694 MAPVN
+694 MTPVN

-722 TTIMFPPNPDR
+722 TTIMFPPNPER

-865 IDHHENAKPTKAND
+865 IDHHENVKPTKAND